1 MVSQVVQTL
10 RQGVWASVTGG
21 WYHDPDQNKFNN
33 SCHLYLW
40 IFLLMLPLSL
50 HLALPPTTMALS
62 IYCTSITV
70 FFILIKLANY
80 RLHLMFDEG
89 EAVVR
94 SSLSDLSKAP
104 EKKSNASDSCLP
116 ASIRKSSTVP
126 DSVAMTMLA
135 RKRTSPVI
143 QVTVK
148 QTETDPG
155 LIGVD
160 CWKSEEGKSV
170 EGDNLYLGLTEIQM
184 GQSESAADER
194 PVEGSMH
201 PSPSPDDLSSPNPDQ
216 ATPLLQAQQRPPSRA
231 EREDAMGTGKMD
243 AEIIEN
249 VALKEEMDIQ
259 RSTGTAR
266 EQERTT
272 EEDSEQ
278 DRTTEKDSEQD
289 RKEECEYKETAD
301 RETADEGLPPSKG
314 SEDESE
320 EESEG
325 QKETPD
331 ANNNSL
337 ETSQDCQDD
346 SIDIPECPAQ
356 IGLIDIGTG
365 VETVEETYC
374 SDEIEVVLVD
384 TSGPGPVSAHLV
396 DSDTVKIIITMSCD
410 AQTAAQLEENVKQ
423 SLLENAQAQK
433 DAGECHIKIPVIT
446 FDSPEKEKQEV
457 EEGEEAVGSE
467 DDLTPKQ
474 QQTAS
479 QSEEFHLCRETTT
492 SESTTLECPDPDQEH
507 LGLQLTDDSTPSQQ
521 LTNDN
526 SSSGIDVHS
535 HHDDTDPLDPN
546 VDSQGFL
553 RLPPALGR
561 YGPGGRTHIR
571 GLSMDSGKDAVL
583 LSDRSHNTNTMT
595 SSKSDLEAKEGQIP
609 NETNFLE
616 FVSLLGSL
624 STRGGGASTQ
634 EDEGPEHKEHM
645 GAAEEGESWH
655 EENLS
660 MTSRQD
666 ETITETNTD
675 NKPERPK
682 PPTSLLTNTLQAIP
696 PTHIPIVSPDS
707 PQTDREKDPDYDSL
721 PSQTSQSESSMLQVI
736 CRPEA
741 TNKEDA
747 YTFHTV
753 HRDRPRKLYAERA
766 LNLPLGA
773 ELITGNMCDL
783 LSTSSNSEC
792 QDGMVGSHT
801 DCPFQRRI
809 IPAHR
814 LRPRRTHP
822 EIFQEEDSLDESSE
836 TSTQEKPTRKIYYK
850 LKLLP
855 GKWINILYDRLTLL
869 ALLDRNQDVLE
880 NLVAVFMAF
889 LVSFLGFLLLNHGC
903 FKDFWVFQFCLVIAS
918 CQYSLLKSVQ
928 PDAASPTH
936 GHNQLVAYSRAAYF
950 CIFCALI
957 WLLEQLLRRKDL
969 PVSTLYGVTIV
980 CHDALG
986 FLRDLLVGFTYCF
999 PITFLVGLFP
1009 QVNTFTIY
1017 LLEQID
1023 MHFFGGTAAT
1033 SLISAVYSILRSLIA
1048 LSLLYGFCFGAL
1060 KEPWD
1065 EQHTPAL
1072 FSGFCGLLVVFSYH
1086 LSRQSSDPT
1095 MILSLVK
1102 SKIMPTLVESEE
1114 EEEEEEE
1121 DIESKDPLPEKLQ
1134 NSMKEILLSDV
1145 VVCSVAYIL
1154 TFAITASTVFLS
1166 LKPFVTIVLYA
1177 LAGTVGFVTH
1187 YLIPQLRK
1195 HHPWLWISHPVLK
1208 TKEYHQFEPR
1218 EDAVLMWFER
1228 LYVGL
1233 LCFEKYV
1240 VFPAIVLSALTNDGF
1255 ALSHRKKL
1263 GIHCDVLLT
1272 TVAGLKLLRS
1282 SFCDPSFQFLT
1293 LLFTLVFFHFDCPH
1307 ASESFLLDFFIMSI
1321 VFHKMRELLLKLHF
1335 ILVYIA
1341 PWQIAWGSAFHAFAQ
1356 PFAVPHSAMLLLQT
1370 LLTTVFYTPLAPFLG
1385 SAIFISSYP
1394 RPIKFWERNYN
1405 TKRIDNSNS
1414 RLVSQVDKETG
1425 CDDSNLNSIF
1435 YEYLTRSLQHSLCG
1449 DLMLGRWGN
1458 YSAGDCFILA
1468 SDYLNALVHLIEI
1481 GNGLVTFQLRGLEF
1495 RGTYCQQREVEA
1507 ITEGVEEDDAC
1518 CCCEPG
1524 HLPHLLSCN
1533 AAFNLR
1539 WLAWEV
1545 TATKYLLEGYSI
1557 SENNAATMLQVYD
1570 LRKLLITYYLKS
1582 IIYYLVH
1589 SPKLSTWLKD
1599 ATVQESLLSYTK
1611 WHHIERDPQ
1620 VFSVKIDEDYVHCL
1634 QGVTRA
1640 SFCNVYLEWIQHCA
1654 GKMETPVDSDEDSPL
1669 VTLSYALSVLG
1680 RRSLG
1685 TASHNMSNS
1694 LESFLYGF
1702 NTLFKGDFRIATKDE
1717 WVFADLD
1724 LLQKVVAPAVRMS
1737 LKLHQDHFTCL
1748 EENEEASILYE
1759 AITNYRS
1766 SLVICHE
1773 SDPAWRKAVLS
1784 SRDTLLTLRHMIDDG
1799 TDEYKIIMLYKRH
1812 LSFKVI
1818 KINKECVRGLWAGQQ
1833 QELVFLRN
1841 RNPERGS
1848 IQNSKQALR
1857 NMVNSSCDQPLGY
1870 PMYVSPLTTSYAG
1883 THRTLRS
1890 IGGGALSFD
1899 AIRSW
1904 LCSKWLR
1911 VRKDNLTSCNSGV
1924 NMEDVDCGAGGS
1936 SSLSNNRPSSVT
1948 SNSLSLYQHRA
1959 RTTHSRRHHNTARRE
1974 YRSRSVQPQSQRPP
1988 VSSQSGPILES
1999 GSNHGLVQRL
2009 SNSQL
2014 SFNTS
2019 IASIFSQVP
2028 RLSGAGG
2035 ISSQLQAAQHQQRS
2049 SQVSSSSSTLS
2060 LLFGKRSFSSGLV
2073 ISGLSAAEGGN
2084 TTDTQSSSS
2093 VNIAMGPSHRS
2104 SSRATQWTSEPYES
2118 IDATYSNAAIPVKDS
2133 VQLGDR
2139 SCSQGLDETQE
2150 DSASVSKA
2158 PEVTDQKTV

>member
-1 MVSQVVQTL
+1 MGSQVVQTL

-94 SSLSDLSKAP
+94 SSVSDLGKAP

-126 DSVAMTMLA
+126 DGVAMTMLA
-135 RKRTSPVI
+135 LKRTSPVI

-160 CWKSEEGKSV
+160 CLKSDEERKTV
-170 EGDNLYLGLTEIQM
+170 EGPG
-184 GQSESAADER
+184 ESAADER
-194 PVEGSMH
+194 PVEGGLH

-216 ATPLLQAQQRPPSRA
+216 AAPLLQAQQRTPSRA
-231 EREDAMGTGKMD
+231 ERVEKRPGSATGTGKRD
-243 AEIIEN
+243 AEMIET
-249 VALKEEMDIQ
+249 VPVKDGVDIP
-259 RSTGTAR
+259 SSMTDR
-266 EQERTT
+266 EQP
-272 EEDSEQ
+272 EQ
-278 DRTTEKDSEQD
+278 ETTTEKEPDSIED
-289 RKEECEYKETAD
+289 CEDKDSAD
-301 RETADEGLPPSKG
+301 RETADEGLPPSTG

-320 EESEG
+320 G
-325 QKETPD
+325 QKEPPET
-331 ANNNSL
+331 ANNSL
-337 ETSQDCQDD
+337 GTQDHQIDFIDTPD
-346 SIDIPECPAQ
+346 SPAQ
-356 IGLIDIGTG
+356 A
-365 VETVEETYC
+365 EPVEETYC

-384 TSGPGPVSAHLV
+384 SSGSGPSSAHLD

-410 AQTAAQLEENVKQ
+410 PQTAAQLEERVKQ
-423 SLLENAQAQK
+423 SLLENAQAQM

-446 FDSPEKEKQEV
+446 FDSPEKEKQE
-457 EEGEEAVGSE
+457 GKAREADSE
-467 DDLTPKQ
+467 DEPTPKQ

-479 QSEEFHLCRETTT
+479 QSEEFHLCRETNT

-507 LGLQLTDDSTPSQQ
+507 LGVQITDDSTQSPQ

-535 HHDDTDPLDPN
+535 HHDDTDPLDPH
-546 VDSQGFL
+546 VDSHGFL
-553 RLPPALGR
+553 RLPAALGR
-561 YGPGGRTHIR
+561 YGLGGRTHIR

-583 LSDRSHNTNTMT
+583 LSDRSHITTMMT

-609 NETNFLE
+609 NESNFLE

-634 EDEGPEHKEHM
+634 EDERPGRKEEA
-645 GAAEEGESWH
+645 GAAEE
-655 EENLS
+655 ENLS
-660 MTSRQD
+660 VTSRQD

-682 PPTSLLTNTLQAIP
+682 PPTSLPTDSLKAVP
-696 PTHIPIVSPDS
+696 PTQIPIVSPDS

-792 QDGMVGSHT
+792 QDGLVGGHA

-850 LKLLP
+850 LKLFP
-855 GKWINILYDRLTLL
+855 GKVINLLYDRLTLL
-869 ALLDRNQDVLE
+869 ALLDRNQEVVE

-889 LVSFLGFLLLNHGC
+889 LVSFLGFVLLNHGC

-957 WLLEQLLRRKDL
+957 WMLEHLLRRKDL

-1009 QVNTFTIY
+1009 QINTFTIY

-1033 SLISAVYSILRSLIA
+1033 SLISAVYGILRSLIA

-1086 LSRQSSDPT
+1086 LSRQSSDPSVL
-1095 MILSLVK
+1095 ISLVK
-1102 SKIMPTLVESEE
+1102 SKIMPALVEN
-1114 EEEEEEE
+1114 EEEEEE
-1121 DIESKDPLPEKLQ
+1121 DADSKDPLPEKLQ

-1187 YLIPQLRK
+1187 YMIPQLRK

-1240 VFPAIVLSALTNDGF
+1240 VYPAIVLSALTNDGF

-1263 GIHCDVLLT
+1263 GIHGDVLLT

-1307 ASESFLLDFFIMSI
+1307 FSESFLLDFFIMSI

-1370 LLTTVFYTPLAPFLG
+1370 LLTTIFYTPLAPFLG

-1524 HLPHLLSCN
+1524 HLPHMLSCN

-1545 TATKYLLEGYSI
+1545 MATKYLLEGYSI

-1582 IIYYLVH
+1582 IIYYLIH

-1599 ATVQESLLSYTK
+1599 ATVQDALQSYTK

-1654 GKMETPVDSDEDSPL
+1654 GKMETTVDSDEDSAL

-1748 EENEEASILYE
+1748 EETEEASVLYE

-1784 SRDTLLTLRHMIDDG
+1784 SRDTLLTMRHMIDDG

-1890 IGGGALSFD
+1890 IGGGALSLD

-1924 NMEDVDCGAGGS
+1924 NMEDVDCGTGGS
-1936 SSLSNNRPSSVT
+1936 SSLSQNRPSSVT

-1959 RTTHSRRHHNTARRE
+1959 RTTHSRRHHNAARRE

-1988 VSSQSGPILES
+1988 VSSQSGPILDS
-1999 GSNHGLVQRL
+1999 GSTHGLVQRL

-2073 ISGLSAAEGGN
+2073 ISGLSAADGGN

-2118 IDATYSNAAIPVKDS
+2118 IDASNSNAAITLKDG
-2133 VQLGDR
+2133 VQSGDR
-2139 SCSQGLDETQE
+2139 GCSQGLDETQE
-2150 DSASVSKA
+2150 DSASVSTA
-2158 PEVTDQKTV
+2158 PEATEQKTV

>member
-1 MVSQVVQTL
+1 MGSQVVQTL
-10 RQGVWASVTGG
+10 RQGVWASLTGG

-62 IYCTSITV
+62 IYCSSITV
-70 FFILIKLANY
+70 FFVLIKLANY
-80 RLHLMFDEG
+80 RLHLMFNEG

-94 SSLSDLSKAP
+94 SSLSDLSKAQ
-104 EKKSNASDSCLP
+104 EKKSNASDSCL
-116 ASIRKSSTVP
+116 KSSTVP
-126 DSVAMTMLA
+126 DSVAMTTLA
-135 RKRTSPVI
+135 RKRPSSVI

-155 LIGVD
+155 LIG
-160 CWKSEEGKSV
+160 S
-170 EGDNLYLGLTEIQM
+170 
-184 GQSESAADER
+184 
-194 PVEGSMH
+194 
-201 PSPSPDDLSSPNPDQ
+201 
-216 ATPLLQAQQRPPSRA
+216 
-231 EREDAMGTGKMD
+231 
-243 AEIIEN
+243 
-249 VALKEEMDIQ
+249 
-259 RSTGTAR
+259 
-266 EQERTT
+266 
-272 EEDSEQ
+272 
-278 DRTTEKDSEQD
+278 
-289 RKEECEYKETAD
+289 
-301 RETADEGLPPSKG
+301 
-314 SEDESE
+314 
-320 EESEG
+320 
-325 QKETPD
+325 
-331 ANNNSL
+331 
-337 ETSQDCQDD
+337 
-346 SIDIPECPAQ
+346 
-356 IGLIDIGTG
+356 
-365 VETVEETYC
+365 
-374 SDEIEVVLVD
+374 
-384 TSGPGPVSAHLV
+384 
-396 DSDTVKIIITMSCD
+396 
-410 AQTAAQLEENVKQ
+410 
-423 SLLENAQAQK
+423 
-433 DAGECHIKIPVIT
+433 HIKIPVIT
-446 FDSPEKEKQEV
+446 FDSPEEEKQDS
-457 EEGEEAVGSE
+457 EEGEEVICSE
-467 DDLTPKQ
+467 DDPTPKQ
-474 QQTAS
+474 HMTTS
-479 QSEEFHLCRETTT
+479 QSEEFHLCRETTS
-492 SESTTLECPDPDQEH
+492 SE
-507 LGLQLTDDSTPSQQ
+507 
-521 LTNDN
+521 
-526 SSSGIDVHS
+526 
-535 HHDDTDPLDPN
+535 
-546 VDSQGFL
+546 
-553 RLPPALGR
+553 
-561 YGPGGRTHIR
+561 
-571 GLSMDSGKDAVL
+571 
-583 LSDRSHNTNTMT
+583 
-595 SSKSDLEAKEGQIP
+595 
-609 NETNFLE
+609 
-616 FVSLLGSL
+616 
-624 STRGGGASTQ
+624 
-634 EDEGPEHKEHM
+634 
-645 GAAEEGESWH
+645 
-655 EENLS
+655 
-660 MTSRQD
+660 
-666 ETITETNTD
+666 
-675 NKPERPK
+675 PERPK
-682 PPTSLLTNTLQAIP
+682 PPTSLPTNTLQAIT
-696 PTHIPIVSPDS
+696 PTQIPIVSPD

-741 TNKEDA
+741 TNKEEA

-753 HRDRPRKLYAERA
+753 HGDRPRKLYAERA

-773 ELITGNMCDL
+773 ELITGNMDL

-792 QDGMVGSHT
+792 QDGLVGGHS

-822 EIFQEEDSLDESSE
+822 EIFQQEEDSLDDSSE
-836 TSTQEKPTRKIYYK
+836 TSTQEKPARKIYYK
-850 LKLLP
+850 LKLFP

-869 ALLDRNQDVLE
+869 ALLDNQDVLE

-889 LVSFLGFLLLNHGC
+889 LVSFLGFVLLNHGC
-903 FKDFWVFQFCLVIAS
+903 FKDFWIFQFCLVIAS
-918 CQYSLLKSVQ
+918 CHYSLLKSVQ

-957 WLLEQLLRRKDL
+957 WVLEQLLRRKDL
-969 PVSTLYGVTIV
+969 PVSSLYGVTIV
-980 CHDALG
+980 CYDVLR
-986 FLRDLLVGFTYCF
+986 FLRDLLVFTYCF

-1009 QVNTFTIY
+1009 QINTFTIY

-1023 MHFFGGTAAT
+1023 MHFFGGTAT
-1033 SLISAVYSILRSLIA
+1033 SLISAVYSILRSLVA

-1072 FSGFCGLLVVFSYH
+1072 FSGFCGLLVVLSYH
-1086 LSRQSSDPT
+1086 LSRQSSDPSV
-1095 MILSLVK
+1095 LSLIK
-1102 SKIMPTLVESEE
+1102 SKIMPALVESD
-1114 EEEEEEE
+1114 EEEE
-1121 DIESKDPLPEKLQ
+1121 DDTNIKDPLPEKLQ
-1134 NSMKEILLSDV
+1134 NSMKEILLSDII
-1145 VVCSVAYIL
+1145 VCSVAYIL

-1208 TKEYHQFEPR
+1208 TKEYYQFEPR
-1218 EDAVLMWFER
+1218 DAVLMWFER

-1240 VFPAIVLSALTNDGF
+1240 VYPAIVLSALTNDGF

-1263 GIHCDVLLT
+1263 GICDVLLT

-1282 SFCDPSFQFLT
+1282 SFCNPSFQFLT
-1293 LLFTLVFFHFDCPH
+1293 LLFTLVFFHFDCPR

-1356 PFAVPHSAMLLLQT
+1356 PFAVPSAMLLLQT

-1394 RPIKFWERNYN
+1394 RPIKFWERNY

-1414 RLVSQVDKETG
+1414 RLVSQVDKET
-1425 CDDSNLNSIF
+1425 CDDNNLNSIF

-1495 RGTYCQQREVEA
+1495 RTYCQQREVEA

-1524 HLPHLLSCN
+1524 HLPHMLSCN

-1545 TATKYLLEGYSI
+1545 MATKYLLEGYSI

-1599 ATVQESLLSYTK
+1599 ATIQEALQYYTK

-1685 TASHNMSNS
+1685 TASHNMSN

-1717 WVFADLD
+1717 WVFTDLD

-1748 EENEEASILYE
+1748 EETEEASILYE

-1766 SLVICHE
+1766 NLVICHE

-1833 QELVFLRN
+1833 QELIFLRN

-1870 PMYVSPLTTSYAG
+1870 P
-1883 THRTLRS
+1883 
-1890 IGGGALSFD
+1890 
-1899 AIRSW
+1899 
-1904 LCSKWLR
+1904 
-1911 VRKDNLTSCNSGV
+1911 VRKDNLTSCNSGM

-1936 SSLSNNRPSSVT
+1936 SSLSHNRPSSVT
-1948 SNSLSLYQHRA
+1948 SNSLSQHRA
-1959 RTTHSRRHHNTARRE
+1959 RTAHSHRH
-1974 YRSRSVQPQSQRPP
+1974 RS
-1988 VSSQSGPILES
+1988 LWC
-1999 GSNHGLVQRL
+1999 
-2009 SNSQL
+2009 
-2014 SFNTS
+2014 
-2019 IASIFSQVP
+2019 
-2028 RLSGAGG
+2028 
-2035 ISSQLQAAQHQQRS
+2035 
-2049 SQVSSSSSTLS
+2049 QVSSSSSTLS

-2093 VNIAMGPSHRS
+2093 VNIAIGPSHRS

-2118 IDATYSNAAIPVKDS
+2118 IDASNSNAAVTVKDDT
-2133 VQLGDR
+2133 QLSEQG
-2139 SCSQGLDETQE
+2139 CSQGLDKTQE
-2150 DSASVSKA
+2150 DSASASTV
-2158 PEVTDQKTV
+2158 PDPTDQKTV

>member
-1 MVSQVVQTL
+1 MGSQVVQTL

-70 FFILIKLANY
+70 FFIFIKLANY

-94 SSLSDLSKAP
+94 SSVSDLSKAP

-116 ASIRKSSTVP
+116 AGIRKSSTVP
-126 DSVAMTMLA
+126 GGVAMTMLPL
-135 RKRTSPVI
+135 KRTSPVI

-160 CWKSEEGKSV
+160 CLKSDEEGKTA
-170 EGDNLYLGLTEIQM
+170 EGQG
-184 GQSESAADER
+184 ESAAGER
-194 PVEGSMH
+194 SAEGGLH

-216 ATPLLQAQQRPPSRA
+216 AAPLLQAQQRTPSRTDK
-231 EREDAMGTGKMD
+231 EEKRPGSVSGTGKVD
-243 AEIIEN
+243 ADVIET
-249 VALKEEMDIQ
+249 VAVKDGGDTQGSLEGREP
-259 RSTGTAR
+259 S
-266 EQERTT
+266 EQERTAQK
-272 EEDSEQ
+272 EPDGAEDR
-278 DRTTEKDSEQD
+278 DGKDSAGG
-289 RKEECEYKETAD
+289 ET
-301 RETADEGLPPSKG
+301 TDEGLPPSKG
-314 SEDESE
+314 SEDSSE

-325 QKETPD
+325 RKEPPD
-331 ANNNSL
+331 ANNNNSL
-337 ETSQDCQDD
+337 GPPQDRQIEFIDTPD
-346 SIDIPECPAQ
+346 SPTQAGPA
-356 IGLIDIGTG
+356 
-365 VETVEETYC
+365 EETYC

-384 TSGPGPVSAHLV
+384 SSGSGPASAHLD
-396 DSDTVKIIITMSCD
+396 DSDAVKIIITMSCD
-410 AQTAAQLEENVKQ
+410 PQTAAQLEESVKQ
-423 SLLENAQAQK
+423 SLLQNAQAQK
-433 DAGECHIKIPVIT
+433 AAGECHIKIPVIT
-446 FDSPEKEKQEV
+446 FDSPEKEKQEAK
-457 EEGEEAVGSE
+457 ESEEAADSE
-467 DDLTPKQ
+467 DDPAPKGRQ
-474 QQTAS
+474 AAS
-479 QSEEFHLCRETTT
+479 QSDAFHLCRETTGPEPT
-492 SESTTLECPDPDQEH
+492 APEAPDPERGRPGVQRA
-507 LGLQLTDDSTPSQQ
+507 DDSTQSPQ
-521 LTNDN
+521 LTHDN

-535 HHDDTDPLDPN
+535 QRDDTDPLDAN

-561 YGPGGRTHIR
+561 HGPGGRTHIR
-571 GLSMDSGKDAVL
+571 GLSVDSGKDAVL
-583 LSDRSHNTNTMT
+583 LSDRSHVTTMT

-609 NETNFLE
+609 NESNFLE

-624 STRGGGASTQ
+624 STRGGGGGAGKP
-634 EDEGPEHKEHM
+634 EDERPERKEDV
-645 GAAEEGESWH
+645 AD

-660 MTSRQD
+660 VTCGQD
-666 ETITETNTD
+666 DTITESNAD
-675 NKPERPK
+675 DKPERPT
-682 PPTSLLTNTLQAIP
+682 PPTSLPTDP
-696 PTHIPIVSPDS
+696 PTASPPTQIPIVSPDS

-792 QDGMVGSHT
+792 QDALVGGHA

-850 LKLLP
+850 LKLFP
-855 GKWINILYDRLTLL
+855 GKVVDLLYDRLTLL

-889 LVSFLGFLLLNHGC
+889 LVSFLGFVLLNHGC

-957 WLLEQLLRRKDL
+957 WMLEQLLRRKDL

-980 CHDALG
+980 CHDALR

-1009 QVNTFTIY
+1009 QINTFTIY

-1023 MHFFGGTAAT
+1023 MHLFGGTAAT
-1033 SLISAVYSILRSLIA
+1033 SLTSAVYGILRSLIA

-1086 LSRQSSDPT
+1086 LSRQSSDPSV
-1095 MILSLVK
+1095 LLALVK
-1102 SKIMPTLVESEE
+1102 SKIMPPLVESEE
-1114 EEEEEEE
+1114 EEAE
-1121 DIESKDPLPEKLQ
+1121 DAESKDPLPEKLQ
-1134 NSMKEILLSDV
+1134 NSMKEVLLSDV

-1240 VFPAIVLSALTNDGF
+1240 VYPAIVLSALTNDGF

-1293 LLFTLVFFHFDCPH
+1293 LLFTLVFFHFDCPR
-1307 ASESFLLDFFIMSI
+1307 ASESFLLDFFLMSI

-1370 LLTTVFYTPLAPFLG
+1370 LLTTIFYTPLAPFLG

-1394 RPIKFWERNYN
+1394 RPIRFWERNYN

-1449 DLMLGRWGN
+1449 DLTLGRWGN

-1468 SDYLNALVHLIEI
+1468 SDYLNALVHLVEI

-1524 HLPHLLSCN
+1524 HLPHMLSCN

-1545 TATKYLLEGYSI
+1545 MATKYLLEGYSI

-1582 IIYYLVH
+1582 IIYYLIH

-1599 ATVQESLLSYTK
+1599 AGVQEALQSYTK

-1654 GKMETPVDSDEDSPL
+1654 GKMETAVDSDEDSPL

-1748 EENEEASILYE
+1748 EETEEASILYE

-1784 SRDTLLTLRHMIDDG
+1784 SRDTLLTMRHMIDDG

-1890 IGGGALSFD
+1890 IGGGALSLD

-1936 SSLSNNRPSSVT
+1936 SSLSQNRPSSVT

-1959 RTTHSRRHHNTARRE
+1959 RTTHSHRHHSTARRE

-1988 VSSQSGPILES
+1988 VSSQSGPILDS

-2118 IDATYSNAAIPVKDS
+2118 IDVSYSNAAVTLKDGAQS
-2133 VQLGDR
+2133 GDR
-2139 SCSQGLDETQE
+2139 GCGLGLDETQE
-2150 DSASVSKA
+2150 DSASVSTA
-2158 PEVTDQKTV
+2158 PEATHQKTV

>member
-1 MVSQVVQTL
+1 
-10 RQGVWASVTGG
+10 
-21 WYHDPDQNKFNN
+21 
-33 SCHLYLW
+33 
-40 IFLLMLPLSL
+40 
-50 HLALPPTTMALS
+50 MALS
-62 IYCTSITV
+62 IYCTSITI
-70 FFILIKLANY
+70 FFILIKVANY

-94 SSLSDLSKAP
+94 SSLSDLSKAQDR
-104 EKKSNASDSCLP
+104 KSNASDSCLP
-116 ASIRKSSTVP
+116 ANIRKSSTVP

-135 RKRTSPVI
+135 RKRPSPVI

-148 QTETDPG
+148 QTETNPG
-155 LIGVD
+155 LIGVVRLF
-160 CWKSEEGKSV
+160 KV
-170 EGDNLYLGLTEIQM
+170 RR
-184 GQSESAADER
+184 GQGESAVEEK
-194 PVEGSMH
+194 PVEGGLH
-201 PSPSPDDLSSPNPDQ
+201 PSPEPSPDDLSSPNPDQ
-216 ATPLLQAQQRPPSRA
+216 AAPLLQAQQRPPSRA
-231 EREDAMGTGKMD
+231 EREEMRPGSAGGKMD
-243 AEIIEN
+243 AEIIETGA
-249 VALKEEMDIQ
+249 VKEGADVQ
-259 RSTGTAR
+259 SSLTGTDR
-266 EQERTT
+266 EQSEQERTA
-272 EEDSEQ
+272 
-278 DRTTEKDSEQD
+278 EKDSEQD
-289 RKEECEYKETAD
+289 RVQEKDCEDKETAD

-325 QKETPD
+325 KKEPSD

-337 ETSQDCQDD
+337 ETPNDHQDEL
-346 SIDIPECPAQ
+346 IDIPEAPAQ
-356 IGLIDIGTG
+356 A
-365 VETVEETYC
+365 EPPEETYC

-384 TSGPGPVSAHLV
+384 NSVPGPATVRLD

-410 AQTAAQLEENVKQ
+410 PQTAAQLEESVKQ
-423 SLLENAQAQK
+423 SILENAQAQK
-433 DAGECHIKIPVIT
+433 EAGECHIKIPVIT
-446 FDSPEKEKQEV
+446 FDSPEEEKQEA
-457 EEGEEAVGSE
+457 EEGEEAACSE
-467 DDLTPKQ
+467 EDPTLKQ
-474 QQTAS
+474 QTTTT
-479 QSEEFHLCRETTT
+479 EEFHLCKETTS

-507 LGLQLTDDSTPSQQ
+507 LGPQMTSDSTPSPQ

-535 HHDDTDPLDPN
+535 HPDDTDPLDLN

-583 LSDRSHNTNTMT
+583 LSDRSHNTSTMT

-609 NETNFLE
+609 NESNFLE

-634 EDEGPEHKEHM
+634 EEEGPEQKQEA
-645 GAAEEGESWH
+645 GTAEEGDSQQ

-660 MTSRQD
+660 VASRPD
-666 ETITETNTD
+666 DTASETKTES
-675 NKPERPK
+675 KPERPK
-682 PPTSLLTNTLQAIP
+682 PPTSLPTDTLQAIP

-741 TNKEDA
+741 TNKEEA

-792 QDGMVGSHT
+792 QDGLAGGHA

-836 TSTQEKPTRKIYYK
+836 TSTQEKPTKKIYYK
-850 LKLLP
+850 LELFP

-889 LVSFLGFLLLNHGC
+889 LVSFLGFVLLNHGC

-950 CIFCALI
+950 CIFCTLI

-980 CHDALG
+980 CHDALR

-1009 QVNTFTIY
+1009 QINTFTIY

-1072 FSGFCGLLVVFSYH
+1072 FSGFCGLLVIFSYH
-1086 LSRQSSDPT
+1086 LSRQSSDPSV
-1095 MILSLVK
+1095 LVSLIK
-1102 SKIMPTLVESEE
+1102 SKIMPTLGESEE
-1114 EEEEEEE
+1114 EEEEAP
-1121 DIESKDPLPEKLQ
+1121 DIKDPLPEKLQ

-1195 HHPWLWISHPVLK
+1195 HHPWLWISHPFSRQRSTTSLNPEVYCHCTTSSF
-1208 TKEYHQFEPR
+1208 TKIQIPTSHR
-1218 EDAVLMWFER
+1218 KDAVLMWFER

-1240 VFPAIVLSALTNDGF
+1240 VYPAIVLSALTNDGF

-1321 VFHKMRELLLKLHF
+1321 IFHK
-1335 ILVYIA
+1335 
-1341 PWQIAWGSAFHAFAQ
+1341 
-1356 PFAVPHSAMLLLQT
+1356 
-1370 LLTTVFYTPLAPFLG
+1370 
-1385 SAIFISSYP
+1385 
-1394 RPIKFWERNYN
+1394 
-1405 TKRIDNSNS
+1405 
-1414 RLVSQVDKETG
+1414 
-1425 CDDSNLNSIF
+1425 
-1435 YEYLTRSLQHSLCG
+1435 
-1449 DLMLGRWGN
+1449 
-1458 YSAGDCFILA
+1458 
-1468 SDYLNALVHLIEI
+1468 
-1481 GNGLVTFQLRGLEF
+1481 
-1495 RGTYCQQREVEA
+1495 
-1507 ITEGVEEDDAC
+1507 
-1518 CCCEPG
+1518 
-1524 HLPHLLSCN
+1524 
-1533 AAFNLR
+1533 
-1539 WLAWEV
+1539 
-1545 TATKYLLEGYSI
+1545 
-1557 SENNAATMLQVYD
+1557 
-1570 LRKLLITYYLKS
+1570 
-1582 IIYYLVH
+1582 
-1589 SPKLSTWLKD
+1589 
-1599 ATVQESLLSYTK
+1599 
-1611 WHHIERDPQ
+1611 
-1620 VFSVKIDEDYVHCL
+1620 
-1634 QGVTRA
+1634 
-1640 SFCNVYLEWIQHCA
+1640 
-1654 GKMETPVDSDEDSPL
+1654 
-1669 VTLSYALSVLG
+1669 
-1680 RRSLG
+1680 
-1685 TASHNMSNS
+1685 
-1694 LESFLYGF
+1694 
-1702 NTLFKGDFRIATKDE
+1702 
-1717 WVFADLD
+1717 
-1724 LLQKVVAPAVRMS
+1724 
-1737 LKLHQDHFTCL
+1737 
-1748 EENEEASILYE
+1748 
-1759 AITNYRS
+1759 
-1766 SLVICHE
+1766 
-1773 SDPAWRKAVLS
+1773 
-1784 SRDTLLTLRHMIDDG
+1784 
-1799 TDEYKIIMLYKRH
+1799 
-1812 LSFKVI
+1812 
-1818 KINKECVRGLWAGQQ
+1818 VRG
-1833 QELVFLRN
+1833 R
-1841 RNPERGS
+1841 
-1848 IQNSKQALR
+1848 
-1857 NMVNSSCDQPLGY
+1857 
-1870 PMYVSPLTTSYAG
+1870 
-1883 THRTLRS
+1883 
-1890 IGGGALSFD
+1890 
-1899 AIRSW
+1899 
-1904 LCSKWLR
+1904 
-1911 VRKDNLTSCNSGV
+1911 
-1924 NMEDVDCGAGGS
+1924 
-1936 SSLSNNRPSSVT
+1936 
-1948 SNSLSLYQHRA
+1948 
-1959 RTTHSRRHHNTARRE
+1959 HS
-1974 YRSRSVQPQSQRPP
+1974 
-1988 VSSQSGPILES
+1988 
-1999 GSNHGLVQRL
+1999 
-2009 SNSQL
+2009 
-2014 SFNTS
+2014 
-2019 IASIFSQVP
+2019 
-2028 RLSGAGG
+2028 
-2035 ISSQLQAAQHQQRS
+2035 
-2049 SQVSSSSSTLS
+2049 
-2060 LLFGKRSFSSGLV
+2060 
-2073 ISGLSAAEGGN
+2073 
-2084 TTDTQSSSS
+2084 
-2093 VNIAMGPSHRS
+2093 
-2104 SSRATQWTSEPYES
+2104 
-2118 IDATYSNAAIPVKDS
+2118 
-2133 VQLGDR
+2133 
-2139 SCSQGLDETQE
+2139 
-2150 DSASVSKA
+2150 
-2158 PEVTDQKTV
+2158 

>member
-1 MVSQVVQTL
+1 MGSQVVQTL
-10 RQGVWASVTGG
+10 RQGVWASLTGG

-62 IYCTSITV
+62 IYCSSITV
-70 FFILIKLANY
+70 FFILIKLANH
-80 RLHLMFDEG
+80 RLHVMFDEG

-94 SSLSDLSKAP
+94 SSLSDVSKAQ
-104 EKKSNASDSCLP
+104 ENKSNASDSCIP
-116 ASIRKSSTVP
+116 ATFRQHQQQALVVNYCNKSF
-126 DSVAMTMLA
+126 
-135 RKRTSPVI
+135 
-143 QVTVK
+143 
-148 QTETDPG
+148 
-155 LIGVD
+155 LI
-160 CWKSEEGKSV
+160 
-170 EGDNLYLGLTEIQM
+170 L
-184 GQSESAADER
+184 
-194 PVEGSMH
+194 
-201 PSPSPDDLSSPNPDQ
+201 LSQ
-216 ATPLLQAQQRPPSRA
+216 AEL
-231 EREDAMGTGKMD
+231 
-243 AEIIEN
+243 
-249 VALKEEMDIQ
+249 
-259 RSTGTAR
+259 
-266 EQERTT
+266 
-272 EEDSEQ
+272 
-278 DRTTEKDSEQD
+278 
-289 RKEECEYKETAD
+289 
-301 RETADEGLPPSKG
+301 
-314 SEDESE
+314 
-320 EESEG
+320 
-325 QKETPD
+325 
-331 ANNNSL
+331 
-337 ETSQDCQDD
+337 
-346 SIDIPECPAQ
+346 
-356 IGLIDIGTG
+356 
-365 VETVEETYC
+365 VEETYC

-384 TSGPGPVSAHLV
+384 TSSPGLSTHV
-396 DSDTVKIIITMSCD
+396 DNSDT
-410 AQTAAQLEENVKQ
+410 
-423 SLLENAQAQK
+423 
-433 DAGECHIKIPVIT
+433 
-446 FDSPEKEKQEV
+446 
-457 EEGEEAVGSE
+457 
-467 DDLTPKQ
+467 Q
-474 QQTAS
+474 QILN
-479 QSEEFHLCRETTT
+479 QSEV
-492 SESTTLECPDPDQEH
+492 STTLEGPDPQQENPVTADRTASS
-507 LGLQLTDDSTPSQQ
+507 LV
-521 LTNDN
+521 TNEN
-526 SSSGIDVHS
+526 SSTSGIDVHS
-535 HHDDTDPLDPN
+535 NPDDTEPLDAN
-546 VDSQGFL
+546 VDSQGLL
-553 RLPPALGR
+553 RLPNTVGR
-561 YGPGGRTHIR
+561 CGPGGRIHAR

-583 LSDRSHNTNTMT
+583 LSDRSNHTTTMT

-609 NETNFLE
+609 NESNFLE
-616 FVSLLGSL
+616 FVSLLGFL
-624 STRGGGASTQ
+624 STRGGRTSTQ
-634 EDEGPEHKEHM
+634 E
-645 GAAEEGESWH
+645 EEEPVRLIDFG
-655 EENLS
+655 
-660 MTSRQD
+660 
-666 ETITETNTD
+666 
-675 NKPERPK
+675 
-682 PPTSLLTNTLQAIP
+682 SLCLC
-696 PTHIPIVSPDS
+696 S

-741 TNKEDA
+741 TNKEEA

-753 HRDRPRKLYAERA
+753 HRLDIPQKNPAAPKRLNPLHEALPFSKHIIGFLVFFIFMQLFVTTKLSASNPNSGI
-766 LNLPLGA
+766 NLF
-773 ELITGNMCDL
+773 
-783 LSTSSNSEC
+783 S
-792 QDGMVGSHT
+792 V
-801 DCPFQRRI
+801 R
-809 IPAHR
+809 
-814 LRPRRTHP
+814 
-822 EIFQEEDSLDESSE
+822 QEEDSLDESSE
-836 TSTQEKPTRKIYYK
+836 TSTQEKPSRKIYYK
-850 LKLLP
+850 LRLFP

-869 ALLDRNQDVLE
+869 ALLDRNQDFLE
-880 NLVAVFMAF
+880 NLVAIFMAF
-889 LVSFLGFLLLNHGC
+889 LVSFLGFVLLNHGC
-903 FKDFWVFQFCLVIAS
+903 FKDFWVFQFCLVMAS

-950 CIFCALI
+950 CIICSLI
-957 WLLEQLLRRKDL
+957 WLLEQLLRKKDL
-969 PVSTLYGVTIV
+969 PVSSLYGVTFV
-980 CHDALG
+980 CYDILH
-986 FLRDLLVGFTYCF
+986 FLRDLLVGFTFCF
-999 PITFLVGLFP
+999 PLTFL
-1009 QVNTFTIY
+1009 
-1017 LLEQID
+1017 
-1023 MHFFGGTAAT
+1023 
-1033 SLISAVYSILRSLIA
+1033 
-1048 LSLLYGFCFGAL
+1048 
-1060 KEPWD
+1060 EPWD

-1072 FSGFCGLLVVFSYH
+1072 FSGFCGLLVVLSYH

-1095 MILSLVK
+1095 VLLSLIK
-1102 SKIMPTLVESEE
+1102 SKMMPALVEGEE
-1114 EEEEEEE
+1114 EGE
-1121 DIESKDPLPEKLQ
+1121 DDA
-1134 NSMKEILLSDV
+1134 KEILLSDV
-1145 VVCSVAYIL
+1145 VMCSVAYIL

-1208 TKEYHQFEPR
+1208 TKEYDQFEPR
-1218 EDAVLMWFER
+1218 EDAELMWFER

-1233 LCFEKYV
+1233 LCFEKYLV
-1240 VFPAIVLSALTNDGF
+1240 YPAIVLSALTNDSF

-1293 LLFTLVFFHFDCPH
+1293 LLFTLVFFHFDCPRS
-1307 ASESFLLDFFIMSI
+1307 SESFLLDFFIMSI

-1425 CDDSNLNSIF
+1425 CDDNNLNSIF

-1458 YSAGDCFILA
+1458 YSSGDCFILA

-1507 ITEGVEEDDAC
+1507 ITEGVEEDDGC

-1524 HLPHLLSCN
+1524 HLPHMLSCN

-1545 TATKYLLEGYSI
+1545 MTTKYLLEGYSI

-1589 SPKLSTWLKD
+1589 SPKLTTWLQD
-1599 ATVQESLLSYTK
+1599 AIFQEALQSYTK

-1640 SFCNVYLEWIQHCA
+1640 SFCNVYLEWIQYCA
-1654 GKMETPVDSDEDSPL
+1654 GKMETQPVDSDEDSPL

-1748 EENEEASILYE
+1748 EETEEASILYE

-1870 PMYVSPLTTSYAG
+1870 PMYVSPLTTSYSG

-1890 IGGGALSFD
+1890 ISGGALSLD

-1924 NMEDVDCGAGGS
+1924 NMEDVDCAAGGS

-1948 SNSLSLYQHRA
+1948 SNSLSMYQQRA
-1959 RTTHSRRHHNTARRE
+1959 RTSHSHRRRRE

-1988 VSSQSGPILES
+1988 VTSQSGPILES
-1999 GSNHGLVQRL
+1999 GSANGLVQRL

-2019 IASIFSQVP
+2019 IASIFSQV
-2028 RLSGAGG
+2028 LSKFMLANKHN
-2035 ISSQLQAAQHQQRS
+2035 SSLF
-2049 SQVSSSSSTLS
+2049 VSSSSSTFS

-2104 SSRATQWTSEPYES
+2104 SSRATQVRHKSTSIY
-2118 IDATYSNAAIPVKDS
+2118 
-2133 VQLGDR
+2133 GDR
-2139 SCSQGLDETQE
+2139 KIWFWSNMCKTTQE
-2150 DSASVSKA
+2150 DPSSATTA
-2158 PEVTDQKTV
+2158 PEPTDQKTV

>member
-1 MVSQVVQTL
+1 MGSHVVQTL
-10 RQGVWASVTGG
+10 RQGVWASLTGG

-70 FFILIKLANY
+70 FFILIKLANH

-94 SSLSDLSKAP
+94 SSLSDLSKAQ
-104 EKKSNASDSCLP
+104 EKKSNASDSCQP
-116 ASIRKSSTVP
+116 ASISKTHHSRKLSS
-126 DSVAMTMLA
+126 DKH
-135 RKRTSPVI
+135 RKAVQLSCQQAQLTASIKNNSGALHQMATCLNYLR
-143 QVTVK
+143 
-148 QTETDPG
+148 G
-155 LIGVD
+155 LIRNRPQVRSGVTS
-160 CWKSEEGKSV
+160 KIILI
-170 EGDNLYLGLTEIQM
+170 N
-184 GQSESAADER
+184 
-194 PVEGSMH
+194 
-201 PSPSPDDLSSPNPDQ
+201 PNPDQ
-216 ATPLLQAQQRPPSRA
+216 DAPLLQAQQRSPSRSAREEA
-231 EREDAMGTGKMD
+231 ELAENGAAAEDGGDVQRSSMGSRSGEETTPERNLKQDRREQREDDEA
-243 AEIIEN
+243 
-249 VALKEEMDIQ
+249 V
-259 RSTGTAR
+259 
-266 EQERTT
+266 
-272 EEDSEQ
+272 
-278 DRTTEKDSEQD
+278 
-289 RKEECEYKETAD
+289 D
-301 RETADEGLPPSKG
+301 REEDEGLPPSKG

-320 EESEG
+320 EGSEG
-325 QKETPD
+325 LKENSD

-337 ETSQDCQDD
+337 GTPKDD
-346 SIDIPECPAQ
+346 QGESIDIAESPPQAE
-356 IGLIDIGTG
+356 L
-365 VETVEETYC
+365 EEEEAYC

-384 TSGPGPVSAHLV
+384 NSSPGPGSAHLD

-410 AQTAAQLEENVKQ
+410 PQMAAQLEESVKQ
-423 SLLENAQAQK
+423 SLLENAQKSSPFALDVSLFVPCKAQK

-446 FDSPEKEKQEV
+446 FDSPEEEK
-457 EEGEEAVGSE
+457 EGEEATGSE
-467 DDLTPKQ
+467 DGL
-474 QQTAS
+474 
-479 QSEEFHLCRETTT
+479 ETMS
-492 SESTTLECPDPDQEH
+492 SESNTLECPDLEQEQGR
-507 LGLQLTDDSTPSQQ
+507 LLMNEDGTPSPQ
-521 LTNDN
+521 LTNNN
-526 SSSGIDVHS
+526 SSSGVDVRS
-535 HHDDTDPLDPN
+535 HPDDTDPLEPI

-553 RLPPALGR
+553 RLPAMVGR

-583 LSDRSHNTNTMT
+583 LSDRSQNTTTMT

-609 NETNFLE
+609 NESNFLE

-624 STRGGGASTQ
+624 SMRGGSACRG
-634 EDEGPEHKEHM
+634 KEKQNNK
-645 GAAEEGESWH
+645 SWYLL
-655 EENLS
+655 LS
-660 MTSRQD
+660 CIQQQTPALTTNQSDPNHPRRRAREVSKKYQSDSNKELCFSSR
-666 ETITETNTD
+666 
-675 NKPERPK
+675 
-682 PPTSLLTNTLQAIP
+682 
-696 PTHIPIVSPDS
+696 S
-707 PQTDREKDPDYDSL
+707 PQTDRDKDPDYDSL

-741 TNKEDA
+741 TNKEEA

-753 HRDRPRKLYAERA
+753 HISYTESEIVACCSVQNRSE
-766 LNLPLGA
+766 NSLPT
-773 ELITGNMCDL
+773 EPYPFSTHCKSECMHDL

-792 QDGMVGSHT
+792 QDGAAGAHT

-822 EIFQEEDSLDESSE
+822 EIFPWQEEDSLDESSE
-836 TSTQEKPTRKIYYK
+836 TSTQEKPTRKVYYK
-850 LKLLP
+850 LQLFP
-855 GKWINILYDRLTLL
+855 GKWVSVLYDRLTLL
-869 ALLDRNQDVLE
+869 ALLDRNQDFLE
-880 NLVAVFMAF
+880 NVAAVFMAF
-889 LVSFLGFLLLNHGC
+889 LVSFLGFVLLNHGC

-969 PVSTLYGVTIV
+969 PVSTLYGVTIICYDV
-980 CHDALG
+980 LS
-986 FLRDLLVGFTYCF
+986 FVRDVLVGFTYCF
-999 PITFLVGLFP
+999 PFAFLVGLFP
-1009 QVNTFTIY
+1009 QINTFTIY

-1033 SLISAVYSILRSLIA
+1033 SLISAIYSILRSLVA

-1086 LSRQSSDPT
+1086 LSRQSSDPSVL
-1095 MILSLVK
+1095 LSLIK
-1102 SKIMPTLVESEE
+1102 SKLMPALVESEE
-1114 EEEEEEE
+1114 EEEKDA
-1121 DIESKDPLPEKLQ
+1121 DIKDPLPEKLQ
-1134 NSMKEILLSDV
+1134 SSMKEILLSDL

-1208 TKEYHQFEPR
+1208 TKEYYQFEPR

-1233 LCFEKYV
+1233 LCFEKYLV
-1240 VFPAIVLSALTNDGF
+1240 YPAIVLSALTNDGF

-1307 ASESFLLDFFIMSI
+1307 ASESFLLDFFVMSI

-1370 LLTTVFYTPLAPFLG
+1370 LLTTIFYTPLAPFLG
-1385 SAIFISSYP
+1385 SAIFITSYP
-1394 RPIKFWERNYN
+1394 RPVKFWERNYN

-1425 CDDSNLNSIF
+1425 CDDNNLNSIF

-1507 ITEGVEEDDAC
+1507 ITEGVEEDDGC

-1524 HLPHLLSCN
+1524 HLPHTLSCN

-1589 SPKLSTWLKD
+1589 SPKLGAWLKD
-1599 ATVQESLLSYTK
+1599 ASIQEALQSYTK

-1669 VTLSYALSVLG
+1669 VTLCYALSVLG

-1717 WVFADLD
+1717 WVFTDLD

-1748 EENEEASILYE
+1748 EETEEASILYE

-1766 SLVICHE
+1766 GLVICHE

-1870 PMYVSPLTTSYAG
+1870 PMYVSPLTTSFAG

-1890 IGGGALSFD
+1890 IGGGALSLD
-1899 AIRSW
+1899 TIRSW

-1936 SSLSNNRPSSVT
+1936 SSLSHNRPSSVT

-1959 RTTHSRRHHNTARRE
+1959 RTTHSHRKLCKGLKDSGRRE

-1988 VSSQSGPILES
+1988 VSSQSGPILDS
-1999 GSNHGLVQRL
+1999 GSAHGLVQRL

-2093 VNIAMGPSHRS
+2093 VNIAVGPSHRS

-2118 IDATYSNAAIPVKDS
+2118 IDASNSNAAVTVREGGQSSD
-2133 VQLGDR
+2133 QGF
-2139 SCSQGLDETQE
+2139 SQGLDKTQE
-2150 DSASVSKA
+2150 ESASASTA
-2158 PEVTDQKTV
+2158 PEPADQKTV

>member
-1 MVSQVVQTL
+1 MGSQIVQTL
-10 RQGVWASVTGG
+10 RQGVWASLTGG
-21 WYHDPDQNKFNN
+21 WYYDPDQNKFNN

-70 FFILIKLANY
+70 FFILVKLANY
-80 RLHLMFDEG
+80 RLHLMFDENEG
-89 EAVVR
+89 VVR

-104 EKKSNASDSCLP
+104 EKKSNASDSCVP
-116 ASIRKSSTVP
+116 PSIRW
-126 DSVAMTMLA
+126 
-135 RKRTSPVI
+135 
-143 QVTVK
+143 
-148 QTETDPG
+148 ECTDT
-155 LIGVD
+155 L
-160 CWKSEEGKSV
+160 
-170 EGDNLYLGLTEIQM
+170 
-184 GQSESAADER
+184 
-194 PVEGSMH
+194 
-201 PSPSPDDLSSPNPDQ
+201 
-216 ATPLLQAQQRPPSRA
+216 
-231 EREDAMGTGKMD
+231 
-243 AEIIEN
+243 
-249 VALKEEMDIQ
+249 
-259 RSTGTAR
+259 
-266 EQERTT
+266 
-272 EEDSEQ
+272 
-278 DRTTEKDSEQD
+278 
-289 RKEECEYKETAD
+289 
-301 RETADEGLPPSKG
+301 
-314 SEDESE
+314 
-320 EESEG
+320 
-325 QKETPD
+325 
-331 ANNNSL
+331 
-337 ETSQDCQDD
+337 
-346 SIDIPECPAQ
+346 
-356 IGLIDIGTG
+356 
-365 VETVEETYC
+365 EETYC
-374 SDEIEVVLVD
+374 SDEINVVLVD
-384 TSGPGPVSAHLV
+384 NSGPGPVSAQLD
-396 DSDTVKIIITMSCD
+396 DSDTVKIVITMSCD
-410 AQTAAQLEENVKQ
+410 PQTAAQMEDSVMHRLQENPQ
-423 SLLENAQAQK
+423 
-433 DAGECHIKIPVIT
+433 
-446 FDSPEKEKQEV
+446 V
-457 EEGEEAVGSE
+457 EEILLTQHSMLAVFLCFLLFVYILVFCVHLCIHTYK
-467 DDLTPKQ
+467 DLCLY
-474 QQTAS
+474 QTA
-479 QSEEFHLCRETTT
+479 
-492 SESTTLECPDPDQEH
+492 
-507 LGLQLTDDSTPSQQ
+507 
-521 LTNDN
+521 
-526 SSSGIDVHS
+526 
-535 HHDDTDPLDPN
+535 
-546 VDSQGFL
+546 
-553 RLPPALGR
+553 
-561 YGPGGRTHIR
+561 
-571 GLSMDSGKDAVL
+571 
-583 LSDRSHNTNTMT
+583 MT

-609 NETNFLE
+609 NESNFLE

-624 STRGGGASTQ
+624 STRVGGSSAQ
-634 EDEGPEHKEHM
+634 EDEEAECKQQV
-645 GAAEEGESWH
+645 GAESQQEGF
-655 EENLS
+655 
-660 MTSRQD
+660 
-666 ETITETNTD
+666 
-675 NKPERPK
+675 
-682 PPTSLLTNTLQAIP
+682 
-696 PTHIPIVSPDS
+696 

-741 TNKEDA
+741 TNKEEA

-753 HRDRPRKLYAERA
+753 H
-766 LNLPLGA
+766 
-773 ELITGNMCDL
+773 
-783 LSTSSNSEC
+783 SE
-792 QDGMVGSHT
+792 
-801 DCPFQRRI
+801 
-809 IPAHR
+809 
-814 LRPRRTHP
+814 
-822 EIFQEEDSLDESSE
+822 FQEYTLAAMDSLDDSSD
-836 TSTQEKPTRKIYYK
+836 TSTQEKPTSKIYYK
-850 LKLLP
+850 LRLYP

-889 LVSFLGFLLLNHGC
+889 LVSFLGFVLLNHGC
-903 FKDFWVFQFCLVIAS
+903 FKDLWVFQFCLVIAS

-957 WLLEQLLRRKDL
+957 WLLEQLLRIKDL

-980 CHDALG
+980 CHDALH
-986 FLRDLLVGFTYCF
+986 FTRDLLVGFTYCF
-999 PITFLVGLFP
+999 PISFLVGLFP
-1009 QVNTFTIY
+1009 QINTFTIY

-1023 MHFFGGTAAT
+1023 IHFFGGTAAT
-1033 SLISAVYSILRSLIA
+1033 SLISAIYSILRSLIA

-1060 KEPWD
+1060 KDPWD

-1072 FSGFCGLLVVFSYH
+1072 FSSFCGLLVVYSYH
-1086 LSRQSSDPT
+1086 LSRQSSDPSVL
-1095 MILSLVK
+1095 LSLIK
-1102 SKIMPTLVESEE
+1102 SKIMPDLVEMW
-1114 EEEEEEE
+1114 
-1121 DIESKDPLPEKLQ
+1121 IIHITLPASCTPQ
-1134 NSMKEILLSDV
+1134 KEILLSDTV
-1145 VVCSVAYIL
+1145 ACSVAYIL
-1154 TFAITASTVFLS
+1154 TFALTASTVFLS

-1195 HHPWLWISHPVLK
+1195 HHPWLWISHPILK
-1208 TKEYHQFEPR
+1208 PKEYHQFEPR

-1240 VFPAIVLSALTNDGF
+1240 VYPAIVLSALTNDGF

-1282 SFCDPSFQFLT
+1282 SFCNPSSQFLT
-1293 LLFTLVFFHFDCPH
+1293 LLFTLVFFHFDYPH
-1307 ASESFLLDFFIMSI
+1307 TSESFLLDFFIMSI
-1321 VFHKMRELLLKLHF
+1321 VFHKVGEQLLLKLHF
-1335 ILVYIA
+1335 ILIYIA

-1370 LLTTVFYTPLAPFLG
+1370 LLTTIFYTPLAPFLG
-1385 SAIFISSYP
+1385 SAMFISSYP

-1414 RLVSQVDKETG
+1414 RLVSQMDKETG

-1458 YSAGDCFILA
+1458 YSTGDCFILA

-1524 HLPHLLSCN
+1524 HLPHMLSCN

-1539 WLAWEV
+1539 WLAWEAM
-1545 TATKYLLEGYSI
+1545 ATKYLLEGYSI

-1599 ATVQESLLSYTK
+1599 ATIQETLQSYTK

-1640 SFCNVYLEWIQHCA
+1640 SFCNVYLEWIQYCA

-1669 VTLSYALSVLG
+1669 VTLCYALSVLG

-1694 LESFLYGF
+1694 LESFLFGF

-1748 EENEEASILYE
+1748 EETEEASILYE

-1784 SRDTLLTLRHMIDDG
+1784 SRDTLLTLRHIIDDG

-1883 THRTLRS
+1883 THHTLRS
-1890 IGGGALSFD
+1890 IGGGALSLD
-1899 AIRSW
+1899 VIRSW

-1911 VRKDNLTSCNSGV
+1911 VRKDNLTSCNSGM

-1936 SSLSNNRPSSVT
+1936 SSLSHNRPSSVT

-1959 RTTHSRRHHNTARRE
+1959 RATHSHRRHNAARRE
-1974 YRSRSVQPQSQRPP
+1974 YRSRSVQPQSQHPP
-1988 VSSQSGPILES
+1988 ASSQSGPILDS
-1999 GSNHGLVQRL
+1999 GSTHGLVQRL

-2019 IASIFSQVP
+2019 IASIF
-2028 RLSGAGG
+2028 
-2035 ISSQLQAAQHQQRS
+2035 

-2104 SSRATQWTSEPYES
+2104 SSRATQFSDYSSQQQRAKQLTGCSHFES
-2118 IDATYSNAAIPVKDS
+2118 DS
-2133 VQLGDR
+2133 LLFYTKQKVGEKMMLANFILHF
-2139 SCSQGLDETQE
+2139 SC
-2150 DSASVSKA
+2150 
-2158 PEVTDQKTV
+2158 TDHCRQC

>member
-1 MVSQVVQTL
+1 MGSHVVQTL
-10 RQGVWASVTGG
+10 RQGVWASLTGG

-70 FFILIKLANY
+70 FFILIKLANH

-94 SSLSDLSKAP
+94 SSLSDLSKAQ
-104 EKKSNASDSCLP
+104 EKKSNASDSCQP
-116 ASIRKSSTVP
+116 ASIRKSSTLP
-126 DSVAMTMLA
+126 DSVAMTTLP
-135 RKRTSPVI
+135 RKRPSPVI
-143 QVTVK
+143 QVTLK

-160 CWKSEEGKSV
+160 CSKS
-170 EGDNLYLGLTEIQM
+170 
-184 GQSESAADER
+184 DER
-194 PVEGSMH
+194 KSAEGRGDAAAAERAMGEDPRSDAEL
-201 PSPSPDDLSSPNPDQ
+201 SPDDFSSPNPDQ
-216 ATPLLQAQQRPPSRA
+216 DAPLLQAQQRSPSRSAREEA
-231 EREDAMGTGKMD
+231 ELAENGAAAEDGGDVQRSSMGSRSGEETTPERNLKQDRREQREDDEA
-243 AEIIEN
+243 
-249 VALKEEMDIQ
+249 V
-259 RSTGTAR
+259 
-266 EQERTT
+266 
-272 EEDSEQ
+272 
-278 DRTTEKDSEQD
+278 
-289 RKEECEYKETAD
+289 D
-301 RETADEGLPPSKG
+301 RETVDEGLPPSKG

-320 EESEG
+320 EGSEG
-325 QKETPD
+325 LKENSD

-337 ETSQDCQDD
+337 GTPKDD
-346 SIDIPECPAQ
+346 QGESIDIAESPPQAE
-356 IGLIDIGTG
+356 L
-365 VETVEETYC
+365 EEEEAYC

-384 TSGPGPVSAHLV
+384 NSSPGPGSAHLD

-410 AQTAAQLEENVKQ
+410 PQMAAQLEESVKQ

-446 FDSPEKEKQEV
+446 FDSPEEEK
-457 EEGEEAVGSE
+457 EGEEATGSE
-467 DDLTPKQ
+467 DGLTPRQPQ
-474 QQTAS
+474 QVTS
-479 QSEEFHLCRETTT
+479 QSEEFHLCRETMS
-492 SESTTLECPDPDQEH
+492 SESNTLECPDLEQEQGR
-507 LGLQLTDDSTPSQQ
+507 LLMNEDGTPSPQ

-526 SSSGIDVHS
+526 SSSGVDVRS
-535 HHDDTDPLDPN
+535 HPDDTDPLEPI

-553 RLPPALGR
+553 RLPAMVGR

-583 LSDRSHNTNTMT
+583 LSDRSQNTTTMT

-609 NETNFLE
+609 NESNFLE

-624 STRGGGASTQ
+624 SMRGGSAQ
-634 EDEGPEHKEHM
+634 EEEEKKSKQKVDPEEEEEEEEEDNRSAALGPDP
-645 GAAEEGESWH
+645 AATD
-655 EENLS
+655 
-660 MTSRQD
+660 TS
-666 ETITETNTD
+666 TD
-675 NKPERPK
+675 NKSERPK
-682 PPTSLLTNTLQAIP
+682 PPTSLLTNPPQAIK

-707 PQTDREKDPDYDSL
+707 PQTDRDKDPDYDSL

-741 TNKEDA
+741 TSKEEA

-792 QDGMVGSHT
+792 QDGAAGAHT

-822 EIFQEEDSLDESSE
+822 EIFPEEDSLDESSE
-836 TSTQEKPTRKIYYK
+836 TSTQEKPTRKVYYK
-850 LKLLP
+850 LQLFP
-855 GKWINILYDRLTLL
+855 GKWVSVLYDRLTLL
-869 ALLDRNQDVLE
+869 ALLDRNQDFLE
-880 NLVAVFMAF
+880 NVAAVFMAF
-889 LVSFLGFLLLNHGC
+889 LVSFLGFVLLNHGC

-969 PVSTLYGVTIV
+969 PVSTLYGVTIICYDV
-980 CHDALG
+980 LS
-986 FLRDLLVGFTYCF
+986 FVRDVLVGFTYCF
-999 PITFLVGLFP
+999 PFAFLVGLFP
-1009 QVNTFTIY
+1009 QINTFTIY

-1033 SLISAVYSILRSLIA
+1033 SLISAIYSILRSLVA

-1086 LSRQSSDPT
+1086 LSRQSSDPSVL
-1095 MILSLVK
+1095 LSLIK
-1102 SKIMPTLVESEE
+1102 SKLMPALVESEE
-1114 EEEEEEE
+1114 EEEKDA
-1121 DIESKDPLPEKLQ
+1121 DIKDPLPEKLQ
-1134 NSMKEILLSDV
+1134 SSMKEILLSDL

-1208 TKEYHQFEPR
+1208 TKEYYQFEPR

-1233 LCFEKYV
+1233 LCFEKYLV
-1240 VFPAIVLSALTNDGF
+1240 YPAIVLSALTNDGF

-1307 ASESFLLDFFIMSI
+1307 ASESFLLDFFVMSI

-1370 LLTTVFYTPLAPFLG
+1370 LVTTIFYTPLAPFLG
-1385 SAIFISSYP
+1385 SAIFITSYP
-1394 RPIKFWERNYN
+1394 RPVKFWERNYN

-1425 CDDSNLNSIF
+1425 CDDNNLNSIF

-1507 ITEGVEEDDAC
+1507 ITEGVEEDDGC

-1524 HLPHLLSCN
+1524 HLPHTLSCN

-1589 SPKLSTWLKD
+1589 SPKLGAWLKD
-1599 ATVQESLLSYTK
+1599 ASIQEALQSYTK

-1669 VTLSYALSVLG
+1669 VTLCYALSVLG

-1702 NTLFKGDFRIATKDE
+1702 NTLFKGDFRIATRDE
-1717 WVFADLD
+1717 WVFTDLD

-1748 EENEEASILYE
+1748 EETEEASILYE

-1766 SLVICHE
+1766 GLVICHE

-1870 PMYVSPLTTSYAG
+1870 PMYVSPLTTSFAG

-1890 IGGGALSFD
+1890 IGGGALSLD
-1899 AIRSW
+1899 TIRSW

-1936 SSLSNNRPSSVT
+1936 SSLSHNRPSSVT

-1959 RTTHSRRHHNTARRE
+1959 RTTHSHRHHNTGRRE

-1988 VSSQSGPILES
+1988 VSSQSGPILDS
-1999 GSNHGLVQRL
+1999 GSAHGLVQRL

-2093 VNIAMGPSHRS
+2093 VNIAVGPSHRS

-2118 IDATYSNAAIPVKDS
+2118 IDASSSNAAVTVREGGQSSD
-2133 VQLGDR
+2133 QGF
-2139 SCSQGLDETQE
+2139 SQGLDKTQE
-2150 DSASVSKA
+2150 ESASASTA
-2158 PEVTDQKTV
+2158 PEPADQKTV

>member
-1 MVSQVVQTL
+1 MGSHVVQTL
-10 RQGVWASVTGG
+10 RQGVWASLTGG

-70 FFILIKLANY
+70 FFVLIKLANH

-94 SSLSDLSKAP
+94 SSLSDLSKAQ
-104 EKKSNASDSCLP
+104 EKKSNASDSCQP
-116 ASIRKSSTVP
+116 ASIRKSSTLP
-126 DSVAMTMLA
+126 DSVAMTTLA
-135 RKRTSPVI
+135 RKRPSPVI
-143 QVTVK
+143 QVTLK

-160 CWKSEEGKSV
+160 CSKSDERKSAEGR
-170 EGDNLYLGLTEIQM
+170 GDAA
-184 GQSESAADER
+184 AADQAVGEDPR
-194 PVEGSMH
+194 LDAEL
-201 PSPSPDDLSSPNPDQ
+201 SPDDFSSPNPDQ
-216 ATPLLQAQQRPPSRA
+216 DAPLLQAQQKSPSRSAREEA
-231 EREDAMGTGKMD
+231 EVTENRAAAEEGGDVRKSSTGSRSGEETTPERNLKQDRREQREDDEA
-243 AEIIEN
+243 
-249 VALKEEMDIQ
+249 
-259 RSTGTAR
+259 
-266 EQERTT
+266 
-272 EEDSEQ
+272 
-278 DRTTEKDSEQD
+278 
-289 RKEECEYKETAD
+289 
-301 RETADEGLPPSKG
+301 ADEGLPPSKG

-320 EESEG
+320 EGSEG
-325 QKETPD
+325 LKENSD

-337 ETSQDCQDD
+337 GTPKDD
-346 SIDIPECPAQ
+346 QGESIDIAESPPQAE
-356 IGLIDIGTG
+356 L
-365 VETVEETYC
+365 EEEEAYC

-384 TSGPGPVSAHLV
+384 NSSPGPELAHLD

-410 AQTAAQLEENVKQ
+410 PQTAAQLEESVKQ

-446 FDSPEKEKQEV
+446 FDSPEEEKK
-457 EEGEEAVGSE
+457 GSE
-467 DDLTPKQ
+467 DEPTPRQPQ
-474 QQTAS
+474 QVTS
-479 QSEEFHLCRETTT
+479 QSEEFHLCRETMS
-492 SESTTLECPDPDQEH
+492 SESNTLECPDLEQEQG
-507 LGLQLTDDSTPSQQ
+507 GLMNEDGTPSPQ

-526 SSSGIDVHS
+526 SSSGIDVRS
-535 HHDDTDPLDPN
+535 HPDDTDPLEPIA
-546 VDSQGFL
+546 DSQGFL
-553 RLPPALGR
+553 RLPAMVGR

-583 LSDRSHNTNTMT
+583 LSDRSQNTTTMT

-609 NETNFLE
+609 NESNFLE

-624 STRGGGASTQ
+624 SMRGGSAQ
-634 EDEGPEHKEHM
+634 EEEEKKSKQKVDPEEEDN
-645 GAAEEGESWH
+645 GSAALG
-655 EENLS
+655 LDPAATD
-660 MTSRQD
+660 TSAD
-666 ETITETNTD
+666 NTS
-675 NKPERPK
+675 ERPK
-682 PPTSLLTNTLQAIP
+682 PPTSLPTNPPQAVK

-741 TNKEDA
+741 TSKEEA

-792 QDGMVGSHT
+792 QDGAAGAHT

-822 EIFQEEDSLDESSE
+822 EIFPEEDSLDESSE
-836 TSTQEKPTRKIYYK
+836 TSTQEKPTRKVYYK
-850 LKLLP
+850 LQLFP
-855 GKWINILYDRLTLL
+855 GKWVSVLYDRLTLL
-869 ALLDRNQDVLE
+869 ALLDRNQDFLE
-880 NLVAVFMAF
+880 NVAVVFMAF
-889 LVSFLGFLLLNHGC
+889 LVSFLGFVLLNHGC

-969 PVSTLYGVTIV
+969 PVSTLYGVTIICYDV
-980 CHDALG
+980 LS
-986 FLRDLLVGFTYCF
+986 FVRNVLVGFTYCF
-999 PITFLVGLFP
+999 PFAFLLGLFP
-1009 QVNTFTIY
+1009 QINTFTIY

-1033 SLISAVYSILRSLIA
+1033 SLISAIYSILRSLVA

-1086 LSRQSSDPT
+1086 LSRQSSDPSVL
-1095 MILSLVK
+1095 LSLIK
-1102 SKIMPTLVESEE
+1102 SKLMPALVESEE
-1114 EEEEEEE
+1114 EEEEEDA
-1121 DIESKDPLPEKLQ
+1121 DIKDPLPEKLQ
-1134 NSMKEILLSDV
+1134 SSMKEILLSDL
-1145 VVCSVAYIL
+1145 VVCAVAYIL

-1208 TKEYHQFEPR
+1208 TKEYYQFEPR

-1233 LCFEKYV
+1233 LCFEKYLV
-1240 VFPAIVLSALTNDGF
+1240 YPAIVLSALTNDGF
-1255 ALSHRKKL
+1255 ALSHSKKL

-1307 ASESFLLDFFIMSI
+1307 ASESFLLDFFVMSI

-1370 LLTTVFYTPLAPFLG
+1370 LLTTIFYTPLAPFLG
-1385 SAIFISSYP
+1385 SAIFITSYP
-1394 RPIKFWERNYN
+1394 RPVKFWERNYN

-1425 CDDSNLNSIF
+1425 CDDNNLNSIF

-1507 ITEGVEEDDAC
+1507 ITEGVEEDDGC

-1524 HLPHLLSCN
+1524 HLPHTLSCN

-1589 SPKLSTWLKD
+1589 SPKLGAWLKD
-1599 ATVQESLLSYTK
+1599 ASIQEALQSYTK

-1669 VTLSYALSVLG
+1669 VTLCYALSVLG

-1717 WVFADLD
+1717 WVFTDLD

-1748 EENEEASILYE
+1748 EETEEASILYE

-1766 SLVICHE
+1766 GLVICHE

-1870 PMYVSPLTTSYAG
+1870 PMYVSPLTTSFAG
-1883 THRTLRS
+1883 THHTLRS
-1890 IGGGALSFD
+1890 IGGGALSLD

-1911 VRKDNLTSCNSGV
+1911 VRKDNLTSCNSGM

-1936 SSLSNNRPSSVT
+1936 SSQSHNRPSSVT

-1959 RTTHSRRHHNTARRE
+1959 RTTHSHRHHNTGRRE

-1988 VSSQSGPILES
+1988 VSSQSGPILDS
-1999 GSNHGLVQRL
+1999 GSAHGLVQRL

-2093 VNIAMGPSHRS
+2093 VNIAAGPSHRS

-2118 IDATYSNAAIPVKDS
+2118 IDASNSNAAVTVREGGQSSD
-2133 VQLGDR
+2133 QGF
-2139 SCSQGLDETQE
+2139 SQGLDKTQE
-2150 DSASVSKA
+2150 ESASASTA
-2158 PEVTDQKTV
+2158 PEPADQKTV

>member
-1 MVSQVVQTL
+1 MGSQVVQTL
-10 RQGVWASVTGG
+10 RQGVWASLTGG

-62 IYCTSITV
+62 IYCSSITV
-70 FFILIKLANY
+70 FFILIKLANH
-80 RLHLMFDEG
+80 RLHVMFDEG

-94 SSLSDLSKAP
+94 SSLSDVSK
-104 EKKSNASDSCLP
+104 
-116 ASIRKSSTVP
+116 T
-126 DSVAMTMLA
+126 
-135 RKRTSPVI
+135 
-143 QVTVK
+143 
-148 QTETDPG
+148 PG
-155 LIGVD
+155 
-160 CWKSEEGKSV
+160 
-170 EGDNLYLGLTEIQM
+170 
-184 GQSESAADER
+184 
-194 PVEGSMH
+194 
-201 PSPSPDDLSSPNPDQ
+201 PSLKWGLSS
-216 ATPLLQAQQRPPSRA
+216 LQP
-231 EREDAMGTGKMD
+231 
-243 AEIIEN
+243 
-249 VALKEEMDIQ
+249 
-259 RSTGTAR
+259 STG
-266 EQERTT
+266 
-272 EEDSEQ
+272 
-278 DRTTEKDSEQD
+278 
-289 RKEECEYKETAD
+289 
-301 RETADEGLPPSKG
+301 L
-314 SEDESE
+314 
-320 EESEG
+320 
-325 QKETPD
+325 
-331 ANNNSL
+331 
-337 ETSQDCQDD
+337 
-346 SIDIPECPAQ
+346 DIPQKNPAAPKRLNPLHEALPFSKHI
-356 IGLIDIGTG
+356 IGF
-365 VETVEETYC
+365 
-374 SDEIEVVLVD
+374 LVFFIFMQLFV
-384 TSGPGPVSAHLV
+384 TTKLSA
-396 DSDTVKIIITMSCD
+396 S
-410 AQTAAQLEENVKQ
+410 NP
-423 SLLENAQAQK
+423 N
-433 DAGECHIKIPVIT
+433 
-446 FDSPEKEKQEV
+446 
-457 EEGEEAVGSE
+457 
-467 DDLTPKQ
+467 
-474 QQTAS
+474 
-479 QSEEFHLCRETTT
+479 
-492 SESTTLECPDPDQEH
+492 
-507 LGLQLTDDSTPSQQ
+507 
-521 LTNDN
+521 
-526 SSSGIDVHS
+526 SGI
-535 HHDDTDPLDPN
+535 
-546 VDSQGFL
+546 
-553 RLPPALGR
+553 
-561 YGPGGRTHIR
+561 
-571 GLSMDSGKDAVL
+571 
-583 LSDRSHNTNTMT
+583 
-595 SSKSDLEAKEGQIP
+595 
-609 NETNFLE
+609 
-616 FVSLLGSL
+616 
-624 STRGGGASTQ
+624 
-634 EDEGPEHKEHM
+634 
-645 GAAEEGESWH
+645 
-655 EENLS
+655 NLFS
-660 MTSRQD
+660 VR
-666 ETITETNTD
+666 
-675 NKPERPK
+675 
-682 PPTSLLTNTLQAIP
+682 
-696 PTHIPIVSPDS
+696 
-707 PQTDREKDPDYDSL
+707 
-721 PSQTSQSESSMLQVI
+721 
-736 CRPEA
+736 
-741 TNKEDA
+741 
-747 YTFHTV
+747 
-753 HRDRPRKLYAERA
+753 
-766 LNLPLGA
+766 
-773 ELITGNMCDL
+773 
-783 LSTSSNSEC
+783 
-792 QDGMVGSHT
+792 
-801 DCPFQRRI
+801 
-809 IPAHR
+809 
-814 LRPRRTHP
+814 
-822 EIFQEEDSLDESSE
+822 QEEDSLDESSE
-836 TSTQEKPTRKIYYK
+836 TSTQEKPSRKIYYK
-850 LKLLP
+850 LRLFP

-869 ALLDRNQDVLE
+869 ALLDRNQDFLE
-880 NLVAVFMAF
+880 NLVAIFMAF
-889 LVSFLGFLLLNHGC
+889 LVSFLGFVLLNHGC
-903 FKDFWVFQFCLVIAS
+903 FKDFWVFQFCLVMAS

-950 CIFCALI
+950 CIICSLI
-957 WLLEQLLRRKDL
+957 WLLEQLLRKKDL
-969 PVSTLYGVTIV
+969 PVSSLYGVTFV
-980 CHDALG
+980 CYDILH
-986 FLRDLLVGFTYCF
+986 FLRDLLVGFTFCF
-999 PITFLVGLFP
+999 PLTFLVGLFP
-1009 QVNTFTIY
+1009 QINTFTIY
-1017 LLEQID
+1017 MLEQID

-1072 FSGFCGLLVVFSYH
+1072 FSGFCGLLVVLSYH

-1095 MILSLVK
+1095 VLLSLIK
-1102 SKIMPTLVESEE
+1102 SKMMPALVEGEE
-1114 EEEEEEE
+1114 EGE
-1121 DIESKDPLPEKLQ
+1121 DDAVIKDPLPEKLQ

-1145 VVCSVAYIL
+1145 VMCSVAYIL

-1208 TKEYHQFEPR
+1208 TKEYDQFEPR
-1218 EDAVLMWFER
+1218 EDAELMWFER

-1233 LCFEKYV
+1233 LCFEKYLV
-1240 VFPAIVLSALTNDGF
+1240 YPAIVLSALTNDSF
-1255 ALSHRKKL
+1255 ALSHRKN
-1263 GIHCDVLLT
+1263 CDVLLT

-1293 LLFTLVFFHFDCPH
+1293 LLFTLVFFHFDCPRS
-1307 ASESFLLDFFIMSI
+1307 SESFLLDFFIMSI

-1425 CDDSNLNSIF
+1425 CDDNNLNSIF

-1458 YSAGDCFILA
+1458 YSSGDCFILA

-1507 ITEGVEEDDAC
+1507 ITEGVEEDDGC

-1524 HLPHLLSCN
+1524 HLPHMLSCN

-1545 TATKYLLEGYSI
+1545 MTTKYLLEGYSI

-1589 SPKLSTWLKD
+1589 SPKLTTWLQD
-1599 ATVQESLLSYTK
+1599 AIFQEALQSYTK

-1640 SFCNVYLEWIQHCA
+1640 SFCNVYLEWIQYCA
-1654 GKMETPVDSDEDSPL
+1654 GKMETQPVDSDEDSPL

-1748 EENEEASILYE
+1748 EETEEASILYE

-1870 PMYVSPLTTSYAG
+1870 PMYVSPLTTSYSG

-1890 IGGGALSFD
+1890 ISGGALSLD

-1904 LCSKWLR
+1904 LCSKW

-1924 NMEDVDCGAGGS
+1924 NMEDVDCAAGGS

-1948 SNSLSLYQHRA
+1948 SNSLSMYQQRA
-1959 RTTHSRRHHNTARRE
+1959 RTSHSHRRHNAGRRKT
-1974 YRSRSVQPQSQRPP
+1974 P
-1988 VSSQSGPILES
+1988 
-1999 GSNHGLVQRL
+1999 
-2009 SNSQL
+2009 
-2014 SFNTS
+2014 
-2019 IASIFSQVP
+2019 
-2028 RLSGAGG
+2028 
-2035 ISSQLQAAQHQQRS
+2035 
-2049 SQVSSSSSTLS
+2049 
-2060 LLFGKRSFSSGLV
+2060 LFCFFALHSKKN
-2073 ISGLSAAEGGN
+2073 IK
-2084 TTDTQSSSS
+2084 
-2093 VNIAMGPSHRS
+2093 VNIKSK
-2104 SSRATQWTSEPYES
+2104 TWT
-2118 IDATYSNAAIPVKDS
+2118 
-2133 VQLGDR
+2133 
-2139 SCSQGLDETQE
+2139 
-2150 DSASVSKA
+2150 
-2158 PEVTDQKTV
+2158 

>member
-1 MVSQVVQTL
+1 MGSQIVQTL
-10 RQGVWASVTGG
+10 RQGVWASLTGG
-21 WYHDPDQNKFNN
+21 WYYDPDQNKFNN

-70 FFILIKLANY
+70 FFILVKLANY
-80 RLHLMFDEG
+80 RLHLMFDENEG
-89 EAVVR
+89 VVR

-104 EKKSNASDSCLP
+104 EKKSNASDSCV
-116 ASIRKSSTVP
+116 KSSTVP
-126 DSVAMTMLA
+126 DSVAMMMLA

-148 QTETDPG
+148 QTETNLE
-155 LIGVD
+155 LIG
-160 CWKSEEGKSV
+160 
-170 EGDNLYLGLTEIQM
+170 
-184 GQSESAADER
+184 
-194 PVEGSMH
+194 
-201 PSPSPDDLSSPNPDQ
+201 
-216 ATPLLQAQQRPPSRA
+216 
-231 EREDAMGTGKMD
+231 
-243 AEIIEN
+243 
-249 VALKEEMDIQ
+249 
-259 RSTGTAR
+259 
-266 EQERTT
+266 
-272 EEDSEQ
+272 
-278 DRTTEKDSEQD
+278 
-289 RKEECEYKETAD
+289 
-301 RETADEGLPPSKG
+301 
-314 SEDESE
+314 
-320 EESEG
+320 
-325 QKETPD
+325 
-331 ANNNSL
+331 
-337 ETSQDCQDD
+337 
-346 SIDIPECPAQ
+346 
-356 IGLIDIGTG
+356 
-365 VETVEETYC
+365 
-374 SDEIEVVLVD
+374 
-384 TSGPGPVSAHLV
+384 
-396 DSDTVKIIITMSCD
+396 
-410 AQTAAQLEENVKQ
+410 
-423 SLLENAQAQK
+423 
-433 DAGECHIKIPVIT
+433 KIPVIT
-446 FDSPEKEKQEV
+446 FDSPEEEEQEV
-457 EEGEEAVGSE
+457 EEGEEVTGSE
-467 DDLTPKQ
+467 DDPILRRTM
-474 QQTAS
+474 S
-479 QSEEFHLCRETTT
+479 QSEEFHLCRETVS
-492 SESTTLECPDPDQEH
+492 SECLDTDQKH
-507 LGLQLTDDSTPSQQ
+507 LVVQMTNDSAPSPQ

-526 SSSGIDVHS
+526 SSSGVDVNS
-535 HHDDTDPLDPN
+535 HPDDTDPLEPN
-546 VDSQGFL
+546 AESHGFL
-553 RLPPALGR
+553 CLPPALSR

-583 LSDRSHNTNTMT
+583 LSDCSHNT
-595 SSKSDLEAKEGQIP
+595 
-609 NETNFLE
+609 
-616 FVSLLGSL
+616 V
-624 STRGGGASTQ
+624 
-634 EDEGPEHKEHM
+634 
-645 GAAEEGESWH
+645 
-655 EENLS
+655 
-660 MTSRQD
+660 
-666 ETITETNTD
+666 
-675 NKPERPK
+675 
-682 PPTSLLTNTLQAIP
+682 
-696 PTHIPIVSPDS
+696 S

-741 TNKEDA
+741 TNKEEA

-753 HRDRPRKLYAERA
+753 HDRPRKLYAERA

-773 ELITGNMCDL
+773 ELITGNMDL

-792 QDGMVGSHT
+792 QDALGGGQA

-822 EIFQEEDSLDESSE
+822 EIFQQEEDSLDDSSD
-836 TSTQEKPTRKIYYK
+836 TSTQEKPTSKIYYK
-850 LKLLP
+850 LRLYP

-869 ALLDRNQDVLE
+869 ALLDNQDVLE

-889 LVSFLGFLLLNHGC
+889 LVSFLGFVLLNHGC
-903 FKDFWVFQFCLVIAS
+903 FKDLWVFQFCLVIAS

-957 WLLEQLLRRKDL
+957 WLLEQLLRIKDL

-980 CHDALG
+980 CHDALH
-986 FLRDLLVGFTYCF
+986 FTRDLLVFTYCF
-999 PITFLVGLFP
+999 PISFLVGLFP
-1009 QVNTFTIY
+1009 QINTFTIY

-1023 MHFFGGTAAT
+1023 IHFFGGTAT
-1033 SLISAVYSILRSLIA
+1033 SLISAIYSILRSLIA

-1060 KEPWD
+1060 KDPWD

-1072 FSGFCGLLVVFSYH
+1072 FSSFCGLLVVYSYH
-1086 LSRQSSDPT
+1086 LSRQSSDPSV
-1095 MILSLVK
+1095 LSLIK
-1102 SKIMPTLVESEE
+1102 SKIMPDLVESEE
-1114 EEEEEEE
+1114 EEEE
-1121 DIESKDPLPEKLQ
+1121 DTESKDPLPEKLQ
-1134 NSMKEILLSDV
+1134 NSMQKEILLSDTV
-1145 VVCSVAYIL
+1145 ACSVAYIL
-1154 TFAITASTVFLS
+1154 TFALTASTVFLS

-1195 HHPWLWISHPVLK
+1195 HHPWLWISHPILK
-1208 TKEYHQFEPR
+1208 PKEYHQFEPR

-1240 VFPAIVLSALTNDGF
+1240 VYPAIVLSALTNDGF

-1263 GIHCDVLLT
+1263 GICDVLLT

-1282 SFCDPSFQFLT
+1282 SFCNPSSQFLT
-1293 LLFTLVFFHFDCPH
+1293 LLFTLVFFHFDYPH
-1307 ASESFLLDFFIMSI
+1307 TSESFLLDFFIMSI

-1335 ILVYIA
+1335 ILIYIA

-1356 PFAVPHSAMLLLQT
+1356 PFAVPSAMLLLQT
-1370 LLTTVFYTPLAPFLG
+1370 LLTTIFYTPLAPFLG
-1385 SAIFISSYP
+1385 SAMFISSYP
-1394 RPIKFWERNYN
+1394 RPIKFWERNY

-1414 RLVSQVDKETG
+1414 RLVSQMDKET

-1458 YSAGDCFILA
+1458 YSTGDCFILA

-1495 RGTYCQQREVEA
+1495 RTYCQQREVEA

-1524 HLPHLLSCN
+1524 HLPHMLSCN

-1539 WLAWEV
+1539 WLAWEAM
-1545 TATKYLLEGYSI
+1545 ATKYLLEGYSI

-1599 ATVQESLLSYTK
+1599 ATIQETLQSYTK

-1640 SFCNVYLEWIQHCA
+1640 SFCNVYLEWIQYCA

-1669 VTLSYALSVLG
+1669 VTLCYALSVLG

-1685 TASHNMSNS
+1685 TASHNMSN
-1694 LESFLYGF
+1694 LESFLFGF

-1748 EENEEASILYE
+1748 EETEEASILYE

-1784 SRDTLLTLRHMIDDG
+1784 SRDTLLTLRHIIDDG

-1870 PMYVSPLTTSYAG
+1870 P
-1883 THRTLRS
+1883 
-1890 IGGGALSFD
+1890 
-1899 AIRSW
+1899 
-1904 LCSKWLR
+1904 
-1911 VRKDNLTSCNSGV
+1911 VRKDNLTSCNSGM

-1936 SSLSNNRPSSVT
+1936 SSLSHNRPSSVT

-1959 RTTHSRRHHNTARRE
+1959 RATHSHRRHNA
-1974 YRSRSVQPQSQRPP
+1974 
-1988 VSSQSGPILES
+1988 
-1999 GSNHGLVQRL
+1999 
-2009 SNSQL
+2009 
-2014 SFNTS
+2014 
-2019 IASIFSQVP
+2019 
-2028 RLSGAGG
+2028 
-2035 ISSQLQAAQHQQRS
+2035 

-2118 IDATYSNAAIPVKDS
+2118 VDGTITAKDG
-2133 VQLGDR
+2133 VQSADLGCNQR
-2139 SCSQGLDETQE
+2139 LDKIQDQ
-2150 DSASVSKA
+2150 DSASASTA
-2158 PEVTDQKTV
+2158 PGAADQKTV

>member
-1 MVSQVVQTL
+1 MGSQVVQTL
-10 RQGVWASVTGG
+10 RQGVWASLTGG

-80 RLHLMFDEG
+80 RLHVMFDEG

-104 EKKSNASDSCLP
+104 EKKSN
-116 ASIRKSSTVP
+116 
-126 DSVAMTMLA
+126 
-135 RKRTSPVI
+135 
-143 QVTVK
+143 
-148 QTETDPG
+148 
-155 LIGVD
+155 
-160 CWKSEEGKSV
+160 
-170 EGDNLYLGLTEIQM
+170 NLHCMWTL
-184 GQSESAADER
+184 
-194 PVEGSMH
+194 
-201 PSPSPDDLSSPNPDQ
+201 
-216 ATPLLQAQQRPPSRA
+216 
-231 EREDAMGTGKMD
+231 
-243 AEIIEN
+243 
-249 VALKEEMDIQ
+249 
-259 RSTGTAR
+259 
-266 EQERTT
+266 
-272 EEDSEQ
+272 
-278 DRTTEKDSEQD
+278 
-289 RKEECEYKETAD
+289 YK
-301 RETADEGLPPSKG
+301 K
-314 SEDESE
+314 
-320 EESEG
+320 
-325 QKETPD
+325 
-331 ANNNSL
+331 
-337 ETSQDCQDD
+337 
-346 SIDIPECPAQ
+346 
-356 IGLIDIGTG
+356 
-365 VETVEETYC
+365 
-374 SDEIEVVLVD
+374 
-384 TSGPGPVSAHLV
+384 
-396 DSDTVKIIITMSCD
+396 
-410 AQTAAQLEENVKQ
+410 
-423 SLLENAQAQK
+423 
-433 DAGECHIKIPVIT
+433 
-446 FDSPEKEKQEV
+446 
-457 EEGEEAVGSE
+457 
-467 DDLTPKQ
+467 
-474 QQTAS
+474 
-479 QSEEFHLCRETTT
+479 
-492 SESTTLECPDPDQEH
+492 
-507 LGLQLTDDSTPSQQ
+507 
-521 LTNDN
+521 
-526 SSSGIDVHS
+526 
-535 HHDDTDPLDPN
+535 
-546 VDSQGFL
+546 
-553 RLPPALGR
+553 
-561 YGPGGRTHIR
+561 
-571 GLSMDSGKDAVL
+571 
-583 LSDRSHNTNTMT
+583 
-595 SSKSDLEAKEGQIP
+595 
-609 NETNFLE
+609 
-616 FVSLLGSL
+616 
-624 STRGGGASTQ
+624 
-634 EDEGPEHKEHM
+634 
-645 GAAEEGESWH
+645 
-655 EENLS
+655 
-660 MTSRQD
+660 
-666 ETITETNTD
+666 
-675 NKPERPK
+675 
-682 PPTSLLTNTLQAIP
+682 
-696 PTHIPIVSPDS
+696 
-707 PQTDREKDPDYDSL
+707 YDSFDHL
-721 PSQTSQSESSMLQVI
+721 RENRYCTSCGHLSF
-736 CRPEA
+736 R
-741 TNKEDA
+741 
-747 YTFHTV
+747 V
-753 HRDRPRKLYAERA
+753 HCEFILKLFV
-766 LNLPLGA
+766 L
-773 ELITGNMCDL
+773 C
-783 LSTSSNSEC
+783 
-792 QDGMVGSHT
+792 
-801 DCPFQRRI
+801 
-809 IPAHR
+809 
-814 LRPRRTHP
+814 
-822 EIFQEEDSLDESSE
+822 QEEDSLDESSE

-850 LKLLP
+850 LKLFP

-889 LVSFLGFLLLNHGC
+889 LVSFLGFVLLNHGC

-950 CIFCALI
+950 CICCALI

-969 PVSTLYGVTIV
+969 PISTLYGVTIV
-980 CHDALG
+980 CHDAL
-986 FLRDLLVGFTYCF
+986 RFTYCF

-1009 QVNTFTIY
+1009 QINTFTIY

-1033 SLISAVYSILRSLIA
+1033 SLVSAVYSILRSVIA

-1086 LSRQSSDPT
+1086 LSRQSSDPSVL
-1095 MILSLVK
+1095 MSLIK
-1102 SKIMPTLVESEE
+1102 SKLMPTLVESEE
-1114 EEEEEEE
+1114 EEEE
-1121 DIESKDPLPEKLQ
+1121 DIDIKDPLPEKLQ

-1218 EDAVLMWFER
+1218 GDDAVLMWFER

-1240 VFPAIVLSALTNDGF
+1240 VYPAIILSALTNDGF
-1255 ALSHRKKL
+1255 ALSHRKN
-1263 GIHCDVLLT
+1263 CDVLLT

-1321 VFHKMRELLLKLHF
+1321 FFHKMRELLLKLHF

-1370 LLTTVFYTPLAPFLG
+1370 LLTTIFYTPLAPFLG
-1385 SAIFISSYP
+1385 S
-1394 RPIKFWERNYN
+1394 
-1405 TKRIDNSNS
+1405 
-1414 RLVSQVDKETG
+1414 
-1425 CDDSNLNSIF
+1425 CDDNNLNSIF

-1449 DLMLGRWGN
+1449 DLLLGRWGN

-1524 HLPHLLSCN
+1524 HLPHMLSCN

-1545 TATKYLLEGYSI
+1545 MATKYLLEGYSI

-1589 SPKLSTWLKD
+1589 SPKLTTWLKD
-1599 ATVQESLLSYTK
+1599 ASIQEALQSYTK

-1640 SFCNVYLEWIQHCA
+1640 SFCNVYLEWVQYCA
-1654 GKMETPVDSDEDSPL
+1654 GKMETPVESDEDSPL

-1748 EENEEASILYE
+1748 EETEEASILYE
-1759 AITNYRS
+1759 AITNYRG

-1870 PMYVSPLTTSYAG
+1870 PMYVSPLTTSFAG

-1890 IGGGALSFD
+1890 IGGGALSLD

-1911 VRKDNLTSCNSGV
+1911 SVQRKQPHLISTKPLTVFLTSV
-1924 NMEDVDCGAGGS
+1924 KHA
-1936 SSLSNNRPSSVT
+1936 
-1948 SNSLSLYQHRA
+1948 
-1959 RTTHSRRHHNTARRE
+1959 
-1974 YRSRSVQPQSQRPP
+1974 
-1988 VSSQSGPILES
+1988 
-1999 GSNHGLVQRL
+1999 
-2009 SNSQL
+2009 
-2014 SFNTS
+2014 
-2019 IASIFSQVP
+2019 
-2028 RLSGAGG
+2028 
-2035 ISSQLQAAQHQQRS
+2035 
-2049 SQVSSSSSTLS
+2049 
-2060 LLFGKRSFSSGLV
+2060 
-2073 ISGLSAAEGGN
+2073 
-2084 TTDTQSSSS
+2084 TQSS
-2093 VNIAMGPSHRS
+2093 ILQALLHRK
-2104 SSRATQWTSEPYES
+2104 A
-2118 IDATYSNAAIPVKDS
+2118 
-2133 VQLGDR
+2133 
-2139 SCSQGLDETQE
+2139 
-2150 DSASVSKA
+2150 SAFKLIFF
-2158 PEVTDQKTV
+2158 TCCR

>member
-1 MVSQVVQTL
+1 MGSQVVQTL
-10 RQGVWASVTGG
+10 RQGVWASLTGG

-80 RLHLMFDEG
+80 RLHLMFDQG

-104 EKKSNASDSCLP
+104 DKKSNASDSCLR

-135 RKRTSPVI
+135 RNRPSPVI

-155 LIGVD
+155 LIGVE
-160 CWKSEEGKSV
+160 CPKSDEVKAV
-170 EGDNLYLGLTEIQM
+170 EGDAVLPL
-184 GQSESAADER
+184 GQSESAAEER
-194 PVEGSMH
+194 PAQGGLHASQEL
-201 PSPSPDDLSSPNPDQ
+201 SPEDLSSPNPDQ
-216 ATPLLQAQQRPPSRA
+216 AAPLLQAQQRPPSQTGRDELRPGSA
-231 EREDAMGTGKMD
+231 TGTGKKD
-243 AEIIEN
+243 VET
-249 VALKEEMDIQ
+249 VGTGALTE
-259 RSTGTAR
+259 GTAVQSPLIGPDR
-266 EQERTT
+266 EQSEQERTA
-272 EEDSEQ
+272 
-278 DRTTEKDSEQD
+278 EKDGD
-289 RKEECEYKETAD
+289 DKDTAD
-301 RETADEGLPPSKG
+301 RDTADEGLPPSKG
-314 SEDESE
+314 SEGDSGAENE
-320 EESEG
+320 D
-325 QKETPD
+325 QKEPSD

-337 ETSQDCQDD
+337 EAPQAHQDD
-346 SIDIPECPAQ
+346 PVDVPQTPTQAEP
-356 IGLIDIGTG
+356 
-365 VETVEETYC
+365 VEETYC
-374 SDEIEVVLVD
+374 SDEIAVVLVD
-384 TSGPGPVSAHLV
+384 NSGPGPVSTHLD

-410 AQTAAQLEENVKQ
+410 PQTAAQLEESVMQ

-433 DAGECHIKIPVIT
+433 EAGECHIKIPVIT
-446 FDSPEKEKQEV
+446 FDSPEEERQEE
-457 EEGEEAVGSE
+457 EEGEEGAWSE
-467 DDLTPKQ
+467 DDSTAKQ
-474 QQTAS
+474 LQTT
-479 QSEEFHLCRETTT
+479 QKEEFHLCRETIS
-492 SESTTLECPDPDQEH
+492 SESSTLECPDQDQEH
-507 LGLQLTDDSTPSQQ
+507 LSPQMTNDNTPSPQM
-521 LTNDN
+521 TNDN

-535 HHDDTDPLDPN
+535 HPDDTDPPDLN
-546 VDSQGFL
+546 VDSEGFL
-553 RLPPALGR
+553 RLPPAFGR

-583 LSDRSHNTNTMT
+583 LSDRSNNTPTMT

-609 NETNFLE
+609 NESNFLE

-624 STRGGGASTQ
+624 STRGGAASAQ
-634 EDEGPEHKEHM
+634 EEAEPEPK
-645 GAAEEGESWH
+645 EEGAGAGEK
-655 EENLS
+655 ED
-660 MTSRQD
+660 TSAAPKPD
-666 ETITETNTD
+666 EAVTETNTD
-675 NKPERPK
+675 TQSERPN
-682 PPTSLLTNTLQAIP
+682 PPNSLATDTLQTIP
-696 PTHIPIVSPDS
+696 PTCIPIVSPDS

-792 QDGMVGSHT
+792 QDGLVGGHA

-836 TSTQEKPTRKIYYK
+836 TSTQEKPTRKLYYK
-850 LKLLP
+850 LKLFP

-869 ALLDRNQDVLE
+869 ALLDRNQDVVE

-980 CHDALG
+980 CHDALR

-1009 QVNTFTIY
+1009 QINTFTIY

-1033 SLISAVYSILRSLIA
+1033 GLHSAIYSILRSLLA

-1086 LSRQSSDPT
+1086 LSRQSSDPSVL
-1095 MILSLVK
+1095 LSLIK
-1102 SKIMPTLVESEE
+1102 SKLMPALVEP
-1114 EEEEEEE
+1114 EEEEEE
-1121 DIESKDPLPEKLQ
+1121 DSDIKDPLPEKLQ

-1240 VFPAIVLSALTNDGF
+1240 VYPAIVLSALTNDGF

-1263 GIHCDVLLT
+1263 GIHCDVFLT

-1282 SFCDPSFQFLT
+1282 SFCDPSVQFLT
-1293 LLFTLVFFHFDCPH
+1293 LLFTLVFFHFDCPR
-1307 ASESFLLDFFIMSI
+1307 ASESFLLDFFLMSI

-1370 LLTTVFYTPLAPFLG
+1370 LLTTIFYTPLAPFLG

-1394 RPIKFWERNYN
+1394 RPVKFWERNYN

-1425 CDDSNLNSIF
+1425 CDDNNLNSIF
-1435 YEYLTRSLQHSLCG
+1435 YEYLTRSLQNSLCG
-1449 DLMLGRWGN
+1449 DLLLGRWGN
-1458 YSAGDCFILA
+1458 YSSGDCFILA

-1524 HLPHLLSCN
+1524 HLPHVLSCN

-1545 TATKYLLEGYSI
+1545 MATKYLLEGYSI

-1582 IIYYLVH
+1582 IIYYLVQ
-1589 SPKLSTWLKD
+1589 SPKLSTWLKEV
-1599 ATVQESLLSYTK
+1599 TVQDSLQSYTK

-1640 SFCNVYLEWIQHCA
+1640 SFCNVYLEWIQYCT
-1654 GKMETPVDSDEDSPL
+1654 GKMETPVESDEDSPL

-1702 NTLFKGDFRIATKDE
+1702 NTLFKGDFRIAPKDE
-1717 WVFADLD
+1717 WVFADMD

-1748 EENEEASILYE
+1748 EETEEASVLYE

-1890 IGGGALSFD
+1890 IGGGALSLD

-1936 SSLSNNRPSSVT
+1936 SSLSHNHPSSVT
-1948 SNSLSLYQHRA
+1948 SNSLSLYQNRA
-1959 RTTHSRRHHNTARRE
+1959 RTAHSHRHHNTARRE

-1988 VSSQSGPILES
+1988 VTSQSGPILDS
-1999 GSNHGLVQRL
+1999 GSTHGLVQRL

-2093 VNIAMGPSHRS
+2093 VNIAIGPSHRS

-2118 IDATYSNAAIPVKDS
+2118 IDATYSNAAVTPKDNAPS
-2133 VQLGDR
+2133 TDQDCG
-2139 SCSQGLDETQE
+2139 QGVDKTQE
-2150 DSASVSKA
+2150 ESASASTA
-2158 PEVTDQKTV
+2158 PETTDQKTV

>member
-1 MVSQVVQTL
+1 MGSQVVQTL
-10 RQGVWASVTGG
+10 RQGVWASLTGG

-135 RKRTSPVI
+135 RKRPSPVI

-160 CWKSEEGKSV
+160 CSKSDEGVKT
-170 EGDNLYLGLTEIQM
+170 TE
-184 GQSESAADER
+184 GQSESAAEAR
-194 PVEGSMH
+194 PVEGGLH
-201 PSPSPDDLSSPNPDQ
+201 PSPEPSPDDLSSPNPDQ
-216 ATPLLQAQQRPPSRA
+216 AAPLLQAQQRPPSRA
-231 EREDAMGTGKMD
+231 EREEMRPGSANGTGKMD
-243 AEIIEN
+243 VEIAET
-249 VALKEEMDIQ
+249 VAVKEGVDIQ
-259 RSTGTAR
+259 SSLTGTGR
-266 EQERTT
+266 EQ
-272 EEDSEQ
+272 SEQ
-278 DRTTEKDSEQD
+278 ERTTEKDSE
-289 RKEECEYKETAD
+289 KEQERIEEEKDGEDKEAAD
-301 RETADEGLPPSKG
+301 METADEGLPPSKG

-320 EESEG
+320 EESEE
-325 QKETPD
+325 QKEPPD

-337 ETSQDCQDD
+337 EAPQDRQEDF
-346 SIDIPECPAQ
+346 IDVPEPPAQ
-356 IGLIDIGTG
+356 A
-365 VETVEETYC
+365 EPAEETYC

-384 TSGPGPVSAHLV
+384 SSGPGPVSAHLD

-410 AQTAAQLEENVKQ
+410 PQTAAQLEESVKQ

-446 FDSPEKEKQEV
+446 FDSPEEEKQEV
-457 EEGEEAVGSE
+457 EEAEGVTGSE
-467 DDLTPKQ
+467 DDPTLKRT
-474 QQTAS
+474 TS
-479 QSEEFHLCRETTT
+479 QSEEFHLCRETTS
-492 SESTTLECPDPDQEH
+492 SEFTTLECPDPDQE
-507 LGLQLTDDSTPSQQ
+507 LVGLQTNDNTPSPQ

-535 HHDDTDPLDPN
+535 HPDDTDPLDHN

-553 RLPPALGR
+553 RLPPALAR

-583 LSDRSHNTNTMT
+583 LSDRSHNTTTMT

-609 NETNFLE
+609 NESNFLE

-624 STRGGGASTQ
+624 STRAGGASTQ
-634 EDEGPEHKEHM
+634 EDEGPERKEEV
-645 GAAEEGESWH
+645 GAAEE
-655 EENLS
+655 ENLTA
-660 MTSRQD
+660 TSRPDQ
-666 ETITETNTD
+666 TITETNTD

-682 PPTSLLTNTLQAIP
+682 PPTSLPTDTLQALP
-696 PTHIPIVSPDS
+696 PTQIPIVSPDS

-741 TNKEDA
+741 TNKEEA

-792 QDGMVGSHT
+792 QDGLGGGHA

-850 LKLLP
+850 LKLFP

-889 LVSFLGFLLLNHGC
+889 LVSFLGFVLLNHGC

-980 CHDALG
+980 CHDALH
-986 FLRDLLVGFTYCF
+986 FIRDLLVGFTYCF

-1009 QVNTFTIY
+1009 QINTFTIY

-1023 MHFFGGTAAT
+1023 MHVFGGTAAT
-1033 SLISAVYSILRSLIA
+1033 SLISAIYSILRSLIA

-1086 LSRQSSDPT
+1086 LSRQSSDPSVL
-1095 MILSLVK
+1095 LSLIK

-1114 EEEEEEE
+1114 EEEE
-1121 DIESKDPLPEKLQ
+1121 DSDSKDPLPEKLQ
-1134 NSMKEILLSDV
+1134 SSMKEILLSDV

-1166 LKPFVTIVLYA
+1166 LRPFVTIVLYA

-1240 VFPAIVLSALTNDGF
+1240 VYPAIVLSALTNDGF

-1524 HLPHLLSCN
+1524 HLPHMLSCN

-1545 TATKYLLEGYSI
+1545 MATKYLLEGYSI

-1582 IIYYLVH
+1582 IIYYLIH

-1599 ATVQESLLSYTK
+1599 AAVQEALQSYTK

-1640 SFCNVYLEWIQHCA
+1640 SFCNVYLEWIQYCA

-1669 VTLSYALSVLG
+1669 VTLCYALSVLG

-1748 EENEEASILYE
+1748 EETEEASILYE

-1890 IGGGALSFD
+1890 IGGGALSLD
-1899 AIRSW
+1899 VIRSW

-1936 SSLSNNRPSSVT
+1936 SSLSHNRPSSVT

-1959 RTTHSRRHHNTARRE
+1959 RTTHSHRHHNAARRE

-1988 VSSQSGPILES
+1988 VSSQSGPILDS

-2118 IDATYSNAAIPVKDS
+2118 IDATYSNASITVKDG
-2133 VQLGDR
+2133 VQSGDR
-2139 SCSQGLDETQE
+2139 GGSQGLDKTQE
-2150 DSASVSKA
+2150 ESASASTA
-2158 PEVTDQKTV
+2158 PEATDQKTV

>member
-1 MVSQVVQTL
+1 MRESCPHHLRRMGSQLVQTL
-10 RQGVWASVTGG
+10 RQGVWASLTGG
-21 WYHDPDQNKFNN
+21 WYHDPDQNTFNN

-40 IFLLMLPLSL
+40 MFLLMLPLSL

-62 IYCTSITV
+62 IYCTSVTI
-70 FFILIKLANY
+70 FFITIKMVNY
-80 RLHLMFDEG
+80 RLHVMFDKG
-89 EAVVR
+89 DVVPP
-94 SSLSDLSKAP
+94 SSLSDVIQGA
-104 EKKSNASDSCLP
+104 ENKSNESDSCL
-116 ASIRKSSTVP
+116 AAKLRKSSTVP
-126 DSVAMTMLA
+126 DSVAMTMLT
-135 RKRTSPVI
+135 RNRPSPVI

-155 LIGVD
+155 LIGVE
-160 CWKSEEGKSV
+160 CPKSSEDLK
-170 EGDNLYLGLTEIQM
+170 NTEA
-184 GQSESAADER
+184 QSDSIPKEKQPRVSLQPEQ
-194 PVEGSMH
+194 EL
-201 PSPSPDDLSSPNPDQ
+201 SPEDLSSPNPDQ
-216 ATPLLQAQQRPPSRA
+216 AAPLLL
-231 EREDAMGTGKMD
+231 G
-243 AEIIEN
+243 
-249 VALKEEMDIQ
+249 
-259 RSTGTAR
+259 
-266 EQERTT
+266 EQ
-272 EEDSEQ
+272 
-278 DRTTEKDSEQD
+278 KHV
-289 RKEECEYKETAD
+289 AD
-301 RETADEGLPPSKG
+301 REIADEGLPSSKG
-314 SEDESE
+314 SD
-320 EESEG
+320 EESTD
-325 QKETPD
+325 ETKQEKQLQQDP
-331 ANNNSL
+331 NNNSL
-337 ETSQDCQDD
+337 EVIQERDD
-346 SIDIPECPAQ
+346 PLPPPPQNDQP
-356 IGLIDIGTG
+356 
-365 VETVEETYC
+365 EETYC
-374 SDEIEVVLVD
+374 SDEIAVVFVD
-384 TSGPGPVSAHLV
+384 NSGPSARL
-396 DSDTVKIIITMSCD
+396 DENDMVKIIITMSCD
-410 AQTAAQLEENVKQ
+410 AQTAAELEESVKQ
-423 SLLENAQAQK
+423 SILESAQAQMGI
-433 DAGECHIKIPVIT
+433 DPHGGAAGDCLIKIPVIT
-446 FDSPEKEKQEV
+446 FDSPEDDERSGAEN
-457 EEGEEAVGSE
+457 EGEPLSEADSAELQTPSPDGQITKELMSA
-467 DDLTPKQ
+467 DSAALDCRDLEYNE
-474 QQTAS
+474 AD
-479 QSEEFHLCRETTT
+479 
-492 SESTTLECPDPDQEH
+492 LEHPSP
-507 LGLQLTDDSTPSQQ
+507 QLTTA
-521 LTNDN
+521 DN

-535 HHDDTDPLDPN
+535 HPDENDPPDLN
-546 VDSQGFL
+546 VDADGFL
-553 RLPPALGR
+553 RIPSMFR
-561 YGPGGRTHIR
+561 KYGPGGRTHVR

-583 LSDRSHNTNTMT
+583 IADRSQNKQTTMT

-609 NETNFLE
+609 NESNFVE
-616 FVSLLGSL
+616 FVSLLESIN
-624 STRGGGASTQ
+624 STRGASGIENPPEEVTNE
-634 EDEGPEHKEHM
+634 EDRAM
-645 GAAEEGESWH
+645 EEEDVTAKI
-655 EENLS
+655 EDN
-660 MTSRQD
+660 
-666 ETITETNTD
+666 TETESQQ
-675 NKPERPK
+675 ERPN
-682 PPTSLLTNTLQAIP
+682 PPNTLATTDTLHTIP
-696 PTHIPIVSPDS
+696 ETRIPIVSPDS
-707 PQTDREKDPDYDSL
+707 LSSTLSPQTDRDKDPDYDSL

-792 QDGMVGSHT
+792 QDGLAGGHT

-809 IPAHR
+809 IPSHR

-822 EIFQEEDSLDESSE
+822 EIFQEEDSIDESSE
-836 TSTQEKPTRKIYYK
+836 TSTQEKPSRKLYYK
-850 LKLLP
+850 LKLFP
-855 GKWINILYDRLTLL
+855 GKWVNILYDRLALL
-869 ALLDRNQDVLE
+869 ALLDRNQDVVE
-880 NLVAVFMAF
+880 NIAVVFLAF
-889 LVSFLGFLLLNHGC
+889 LVAFLGFILLNHGC
-903 FKDFWVFQFCLVIAS
+903 FKDIWVFQFCVVIAS

-936 GHNQLVAYSRAAYF
+936 GHNQIVAYSRAAYF
-950 CIFCALI
+950 CIFCGLI
-957 WLLEQLLRRKDL
+957 WILEQMLRRKDL
-969 PVSTLYGVTIV
+969 PVSTVYGITIV
-980 CHDALG
+980 LADALK
-986 FLRDLLVGFTYCF
+986 FLRDILVGITYCF

-1009 QVNTFTIY
+1009 QINTFMIY

-1023 MHFFGGTAAT
+1023 IHFFGGTAAT
-1033 SLISAVYSILRSLIA
+1033 GLHSAVYSIFRSLTA

-1072 FSGFCGLLVVFSYH
+1072 FSGFCGLLVVLSYH
-1086 LSRQSSDPT
+1086 LSGQSSDPT
-1095 MILSLVK
+1095 VLMSLIK
-1102 SKIMPTLVESEE
+1102 SKLMPTLVDSEE
-1114 EEEEEEE
+1114 EGEDSE
-1121 DIESKDPLPEKLQ
+1121 DIKDPLPEKLM
-1134 NSMKEILLSDV
+1134 NSVKEILLSDL
-1145 VVCSVAYIL
+1145 VVCSIAYIL
-1154 TFAITASTVFLS
+1154 TFAITSSTVFLS

-1187 YLIPQLRK
+1187 YLVPQLRK

-1208 TKEYHQFEPR
+1208 SNEYSQFEPR
-1218 EDAVLMWFER
+1218 DDAQLMWFER

-1240 VFPAIVLSALTNDGF
+1240 VYPAIILSALTNDGF
-1255 ALSHRKKL
+1255 SLSHRKKL
-1263 GIHCDVLLT
+1263 GIH
-1272 TVAGLKLLRS
+1272 
-1282 SFCDPSFQFLT
+1282 
-1293 LLFTLVFFHFDCPH
+1293 
-1307 ASESFLLDFFIMSI
+1307 
-1321 VFHKMRELLLKLHF
+1321 
-1335 ILVYIA
+1335 
-1341 PWQIAWGSAFHAFAQ
+1341 
-1356 PFAVPHSAMLLLQT
+1356 
-1370 LLTTVFYTPLAPFLG
+1370 
-1385 SAIFISSYP
+1385 
-1394 RPIKFWERNYN
+1394 

-1425 CDDSNLNSIF
+1425 CDDNNLNSIF

-1458 YSAGDCFILA
+1458 YSSGDCFILA
-1468 SDYLNALVHLIEI
+1468 SDYLNAFVHLIEI

-1524 HLPHLLSCN
+1524 HLPHVLSCN

-1545 TATKYLLEGYSI
+1545 TTTKYLLEGYSI

-1582 IIYYLVH
+1582 IIYYLIH
-1589 SPKLSTWLKD
+1589 SLKLQTWIKD
-1599 ATVQESLLSYTK
+1599 SSITEALVSYTK
-1611 WHHIERDPQ
+1611 WHHIERDPA

-1640 SFCNVYLEWIQHCA
+1640 SFCNVYLEWIQYCA
-1654 GKMETPVDSDEDSPL
+1654 NKMEEPVDCDEDSPL
-1669 VTLSYALSVLG
+1669 VTLCYALSVLG

-1717 WVFADLD
+1717 WVFTDMD
-1724 LLQKVVAPAVRMS
+1724 LLQKVVAPGVRMS

-1748 EENEEASILYE
+1748 EETEEPAILYE
-1759 AITNYRS
+1759 AISNYKT

-1784 SRDTLLTLRHMIDDG
+1784 SRDTLLTLRHMVDDG

-1857 NMVNSSCDQPLGY
+1857 NMINSSCDQPLGY
-1870 PMYVSPLTTSYAG
+1870 PMYVSPLTTSYMG
-1883 THRTLRS
+1883 THKQLRS
-1890 IGGGALSFD
+1890 IWGGPLSLD
-1899 AIRSW
+1899 SIRTW
-1904 LCSKWLR
+1904 LFSKWLR

-1924 NMEDVDCGAGGS
+1924 NMEDVDCAGGS
-1936 SSLSNNRPSSVT
+1936 SSLSHNPNSIT
-1948 SNSLSLYQHRA
+1948 SQSLSLYQA
-1959 RTTHSRRHHNTARRE
+1959 RPNRTSHTNRQHAAARRE

-1988 VSSQSGPILES
+1988 VTSQSGPILDS
-1999 GSNHGLVQRL
+1999 QQVSASANGLVQRL

-2028 RLSGAGG
+2028 RLSTAGG
-2035 ISSQLQAAQHQQRS
+2035 QLSSQLQAAAHHRS

-2093 VNIAMGPSHRS
+2093 VNIAMGGPSCRS
-2104 SSRATQWTSEPYES
+2104 TSRATQWTSEPYES
-2118 IDATYSNAAIPVKDS
+2118 IDATYSNTPNGAKDNKHS
-2133 VQLGDR
+2133 SDKGCTQVADK
-2139 SCSQGLDETQE
+2139 SQE
-2150 DSASVSKA
+2150 DTTTSETHEL
-2158 PEVTDQKTV
+2158 PEQKTI

>member
-1 MVSQVVQTL
+1 MGSQVVQTL
-10 RQGVWASVTGG
+10 RQGVWASLTGG

-62 IYCTSITV
+62 IYCSSITV
-70 FFILIKLANY
+70 FFILIKLANH
-80 RLHLMFDEG
+80 RLHVMFDEG

-94 SSLSDLSKAP
+94 SSLSDFSKAQ
-104 EKKSNASDSCLP
+104 ENKSNASDSCVP

-126 DSVAMTMLA
+126 DSVAMTTLA
-135 RKRTSPVI
+135 PKGPSPVI

-155 LIGVD
+155 LIGLD
-160 CWKSEEGKSV
+160 CSKSEDEKAV
-170 EGDNLYLGLTEIQM
+170 EGDANPSSGHAE
-184 GQSESAADER
+184 AAAEEN
-194 PVEGSMH
+194 PVEEEVDQ
-201 PSPSPDDLSSPNPDQ
+201 SPDASPNDFSSPNPDPD
-216 ATPLLQAQQRPPSRA
+216 APLLQAQQRPSS
-231 EREDAMGTGKMD
+231 
-243 AEIIEN
+243 
-249 VALKEEMDIQ
+249 Q
-259 RSTGTAR
+259 
-266 EQERTT
+266 
-272 EEDSEQ
+272 
-278 DRTTEKDSEQD
+278 
-289 RKEECEYKETAD
+289 AD
-301 RETADEGLPPSKG
+301 REETRPGSETGDGKGGLDNLSLLTEKEQSEGNDLGDKDTADEGLPPSNG

-320 EESEG
+320 EGCEEL
-325 QKETPD
+325 KEPSD
-331 ANNNSL
+331 ANNNSI
-337 ETSQDCQDD
+337 EVKDCSQDEA
-346 SIDIPECPAQ
+346 IDIPEVPAQ
-356 IGLIDIGTG
+356 AEL
-365 VETVEETYC
+365 VEETYC

-384 TSGPGPVSAHLV
+384 TSSPGPSTHV
-396 DSDTVKIIITMSCD
+396 DNSDTVKIIITMSCD
-410 AQTAAQLEENVKQ
+410 PQTATQLEESVKQ
-423 SLLENAQAQK
+423 SLLENAQAQM
-433 DAGECHIKIPVIT
+433 DAGECHIKIPIIT
-446 FDSPEKEKQEV
+446 FDSPEGP
-457 EEGEEAVGSE
+457 EGGARVSGSE
-467 DDLTPKQ
+467 DEGKQ
-474 QQTAS
+474 RQILS
-479 QSEEFHLCRETTT
+479 QSEE
-492 SESTTLECPDPDQEH
+492 STILEGPDPQQENPEQH
-507 LGLQLTDDSTPSQQ
+507 ATADRTASPQ
-521 LTNDN
+521 LTNEN

-535 HHDDTDPLDPN
+535 HPDDTEPLDPN
-546 VDSQGFL
+546 VDCQGFL
-553 RLPPALGR
+553 RLPHSVGR
-561 YGPGGRTHIR
+561 CGPGGRIHAR

-583 LSDRSHNTNTMT
+583 LSDRSHHATTMT

-609 NETNFLE
+609 NESNFLE
-616 FVSLLGSL
+616 FVSLLGFL
-624 STRGGGASTQ
+624 STRGGRASTQ
-634 EDEGPEHKEHM
+634 EEEEPEKKEKLD
-645 GAAEEGESWH
+645 GEE
-655 EENLS
+655 EENQS
-660 MTSRQD
+660 ATPGRD
-666 ETITETNTD
+666 ETITETNS
-675 NKPERPK
+675 EWPK
-682 PPTSLLTNTLQAIP
+682 PPTSLPTGTLQAVP

-707 PQTDREKDPDYDSL
+707 PNTDREKDPDYDSL

-741 TNKEDA
+741 TNKEEA

-792 QDGMVGSHT
+792 QDGVAGGHN

-836 TSTQEKPTRKIYYK
+836 TSTQEKPSRKIYYK
-850 LKLLP
+850 LRLFP

-869 ALLDRNQDVLE
+869 ALLDRNQDFLE
-880 NLVAVFMAF
+880 NLVAIFMAF
-889 LVSFLGFLLLNHGC
+889 LVSFLGFVLLNHGC

-918 CQYSLLKSVQ
+918 CQYSLLKKWILILLVTVSNIQ
-928 PDAASPTH
+928 

-950 CIFCALI
+950 CIICTLI
-957 WLLEQLLRRKDL
+957 WLLEQLLRKEDL
-969 PVSTLYGVTIV
+969 PVSSLYGVTFV
-980 CHDALG
+980 CHDILH

-999 PITFLVGLFP
+999 PLTFLVGLFP
-1009 QVNTFTIY
+1009 QINTFTIY
-1017 LLEQID
+1017 MLEQID

-1033 SLISAVYSILRSLIA
+1033 SLISAVYSILRSLLA

-1072 FSGFCGLLVVFSYH
+1072 FSGFCGLLVVLSYH

-1095 MILSLVK
+1095 VLLSLIK
-1102 SKIMPTLVESEE
+1102 SKMMPALVESEE
-1114 EEEEEEE
+1114 EEE
-1121 DIESKDPLPEKLQ
+1121 DDAVIKDPLPEKLQ

-1145 VVCSVAYIL
+1145 VMCSVAYIL

-1208 TKEYHQFEPR
+1208 TKEYDQFEPR

-1233 LCFEKYV
+1233 LCFEKYLV
-1240 VFPAIVLSALTNDGF
+1240 YPAIVLSALTNDSF

-1293 LLFTLVFFHFDCPH
+1293 LLFTLVFFHFDCPRS
-1307 ASESFLLDFFIMSI
+1307 SESFLLDFFIMSI

-1425 CDDSNLNSIF
+1425 CDDNNLNSIF

-1507 ITEGVEEDDAC
+1507 ITEGVEEDDGC

-1524 HLPHLLSCN
+1524 HLPHMLSCN

-1545 TATKYLLEGYSI
+1545 MTTKYLLEGYSI

-1589 SPKLSTWLKD
+1589 SPKLTTWLQD
-1599 ATVQESLLSYTK
+1599 AVFQEALQSYTK

-1640 SFCNVYLEWIQHCA
+1640 SFCNVYLEWIQYCA

-1748 EENEEASILYE
+1748 EETEEASILYE

-1870 PMYVSPLTTSYAG
+1870 PMYVSPLTTSYSG

-1890 IGGGALSFD
+1890 ISGGALSLD

-1924 NMEDVDCGAGGS
+1924 NMEDVDCAAGGS

-1948 SNSLSLYQHRA
+1948 SNSLSMYQQRA
-1959 RTTHSRRHHNTARRE
+1959 RTSHSHRRHNAGRRE

-1988 VSSQSGPILES
+1988 VTSQSGPILES
-1999 GSNHGLVQRL
+1999 GSANGLVQRL

-2028 RLSGAGG
+2028 HLSGAGG
-2035 ISSQLQAAQHQQRS
+2035 NNSQLQAAQHQHRS

-2093 VNIAMGPSHRS
+2093 VNIAIGPSHRS
-2104 SSRATQWTSEPYES
+2104 SSRATQWTSDPYES
-2118 IDATYSNAAIPVKDS
+2118 NDPTNSTAAAITVKDG
-2133 VQLGDR
+2133 VQSSDQDH
-2139 SCSQGLDETQE
+2139 SQGLDKTHE
-2150 DSASVSKA
+2150 DPSSATTA
-2158 PEVTDQKTV
+2158 PEPTDQKTA

>member
-1 MVSQVVQTL
+1 MGSQVVQTL
-10 RQGVWASVTGG
+10 RQGVWASLTGG
-21 WYHDPDQNKFNN
+21 WYYDPEQNKFNN

-70 FFILIKLANY
+70 FFVLIKLANY
-80 RLHLMFDEG
+80 RLHVMFDQG
-89 EAVVR
+89 EALVR

-104 EKKSNASDSCLP
+104 EKKSNASDPCLQ
-116 ASIRKSSTVP
+116 ATIRKSSTVP
-126 DSVAMTMLA
+126 DSVAMTLLV
-135 RKRTSPVI
+135 RNRPSPVI

-148 QTETDPG
+148 QTETDQG
-155 LIGVD
+155 LIGVE
-160 CWKSEEGKSV
+160 CPKSDEVNDTEGRNQSTADDLPEGRVQPGQELSPEE
-170 EGDNLYLGLTEIQM
+170 
-184 GQSESAADER
+184 
-194 PVEGSMH
+194 
-201 PSPSPDDLSSPNPDQ
+201 LSSPNPDQ
-216 ATPLLQAQQRPPSRA
+216 ATPLLQAQQRPSSRA
-231 EREDAMGTGKMD
+231 GGDGTRPGSAVSAEKRDASSRTGCGGGGGTEREEA
-243 AEIIEN
+243 
-249 VALKEEMDIQ
+249 DIQ
-259 RSTGTAR
+259 SPLTGTDRLLSERSRAA
-266 EQERTT
+266 EKERTT
-272 EEDSEQ
+272 GTEPEKGGNVEEDGGE
-278 DRTTEKDSEQD
+278 
-289 RKEECEYKETAD
+289 
-301 RETADEGLPPSKG
+301 REAVDEGLPSSHGGG
-314 SEDESE
+314 SSSSSSSSSGSVEGESG

-325 QKETPD
+325 RKEPSD
-331 ANNNSL
+331 ANNNTVDEPRDHL
-337 ETSQDCQDD
+337 GAVVD
-346 SIDIPECPAQ
+346 STPQTPSEF
-356 IGLIDIGTG
+356 
-365 VETVEETYC
+365 EEAEEAYC
-374 SDEIEVVLVD
+374 SDEIAVVLVD
-384 TSGPGPVSAHLV
+384 NSGSGSESAPL
-396 DSDTVKIIITMSCD
+396 DSRDTVKIIITMSCD
-410 AQTAAQLEENVKQ
+410 PHTAARLEESVKQ
-423 SLLENAQAQK
+423 SILESTQAQK
-433 DAGECHIKIPVIT
+433 EAGECHIKIPVIT
-446 FDSPEKEKQEV
+446 FDSLE
-457 EEGEEAVGSE
+457 EEGQRAGQEGAESDEEPSPR
-467 DDLTPKQ
+467 L
-474 QQTAS
+474 S
-479 QSEEFHLCRETTT
+479 QSTVHSEEFHLCRETTS
-492 SESTTLECPDPDQEH
+492 SESPVTEGPPGRQQRPPPPSLR
-507 LGLQLTDDSTPSQQ
+507 LGEASDNMLSPL

-526 SSSGIDVHS
+526 SSSGVDLHS
-535 HHDDTDPLDPN
+535 HHDDSDPPELT
-546 VDSQGFL
+546 VDSEGFL

-561 YGPGGRTHIR
+561 YGPGGRTHVR

-583 LSDRSHNTNTMT
+583 LSERSHNATVMT
-595 SSKSDLEAKEGQIP
+595 SSKSDLEAKEGQLP
-609 NETNFLE
+609 NESNFLE

-624 STRGGGASTQ
+624 SREGGASAQEEERTQQRGDTHTADQ
-634 EDEGPEHKEHM
+634 EDPSTSAKPSEAFSETK
-645 GAAEEGESWH
+645 GESQ
-655 EENLS
+655 
-660 MTSRQD
+660 RR
-666 ETITETNTD
+666 
-675 NKPERPK
+675 RPN
-682 PPTSLLTNTLQAIP
+682 PPTSLATDTLHAIP
-696 PTHIPIVSPDS
+696 PTRIPIVSPDS

-783 LSTSSNSEC
+783 LSTSSNSEG
-792 QDGMVGSHT
+792 QDGLVGGHMEG
-801 DCPFQRRI
+801 PFQRRI

-836 TSTQEKPTRKIYYK
+836 TSTQERPTRKLYYK
-850 LKLLP
+850 LRLFP
-855 GKWINILYDRLTLL
+855 GKWVNILYDRLTLL
-869 ALLDRNQDVLE
+869 ALLDRNQEVLE
-880 NLVAVFMAF
+880 NLVAIFMGF
-889 LVSFLGFLLLNHGC
+889 LVSFLGFLLLNRGC
-903 FKDFWVFQFCLVIAS
+903 FQDFWVFQFCLVIAS

-950 CIFCALI
+950 CLFCSLI
-957 WLLEQLLRRKDL
+957 WLLEQVLQTKDL
-969 PVSTLYGVTIV
+969 PVSTLYGVTIA
-980 CHDALG
+980 CHDALHL
-986 FLRDLLVGFTYCF
+986 LRDLLLGITYCF
-999 PITFLVGLFP
+999 PITFLVGLLP

-1033 SLISAVYSILRSLIA
+1033 GLHSAIYSILRSLVA

-1086 LSRQSSDPT
+1086 LSRQSSNPST
-1095 MILSLVK
+1095 LLSLIK
-1102 SKIMPTLVESEE
+1102 SKLVPGLVDNEEDEEVESH
-1114 EEEEEEE
+1114 
-1121 DIESKDPLPEKLQ
+1121 IKDPLPEKLQ
-1134 NSMKEILLSDV
+1134 NSMKEILMSDI

-1154 TFAITASTVFLS
+1154 TFALTASTVFLS

-1177 LAGTVGFVTH
+1177 LAGTVGLVTH

-1195 HHPWLWISHPVLK
+1195 HHPWLWLSHPVLK
-1208 TKEYHQFEPR
+1208 TKEFHQFEPR

-1240 VFPAIVLSALTNDGF
+1240 VYPAIVLSALTNDGF
-1255 ALSHRKKL
+1255 SLSHRKRL
-1263 GIHCDVLLT
+1263 GIHGDVLLT

-1293 LLFTLVFFHFDCPH
+1293 LLFTLIFFHFDCPR
-1307 ASESFLLDFFIMSI
+1307 ASESFLLDFFLMSI
-1321 VFHKMRELLLKLHF
+1321 IFHKMRELLLKLHF
-1335 ILVYIA
+1335 ILVYMA

-1370 LLTTVFYTPLAPFLG
+1370 LLTTIFYTPLSPFLG

-1394 RPIKFWERNYN
+1394 RPVKFWERNYN

-1425 CDDSNLNSIF
+1425 CDDNNLNSIF

-1449 DLMLGRWGN
+1449 DLLLGRWGN
-1458 YSAGDCFILA
+1458 CSAGDCFILA

-1507 ITEGVEEDDAC
+1507 ITEGVEEDEAC

-1524 HLPHLLSCN
+1524 HLPHVLSCN

-1570 LRKLLITYYLKS
+1570 LRKLLVTYYLKC
-1582 IIYYLVH
+1582 IIYFLAQ
-1589 SPKLSTWLKD
+1589 SPKLQGWLQD
-1599 ATVQESLLSYTK
+1599 SSLQEALQSYTK

-1640 SFCNVYLEWIQHCA
+1640 SFCNVHLEWLQYCA
-1654 GKMETPVDSDEDSPL
+1654 GKMETPVPSDEDSTL
-1669 VTLSYALSVLG
+1669 VTLAYALSVLG

-1717 WVFADLD
+1717 WVFADMD

-1748 EENEEASILYE
+1748 EETEEASVLYD
-1759 AITNYRS
+1759 AITTYRS

-1773 SDPAWRKAVLS
+1773 SDPAWREAVLS
-1784 SRDTLLTLRHMIDDG
+1784 SRDTLLTLRHMMDEG
-1799 TDEYKIIMLYKRH
+1799 ADEYKVIMLYKRH

-1883 THRTLRS
+1883 THRTLRT
-1890 IGGGALSFD
+1890 IGGGALTMD

-1924 NMEDVDCGAGGS
+1924 NMEDVDCAAGGS
-1936 SSLSNNRPSSVT
+1936 SSLSNNHPSSMT
-1948 SNSLSLYQHRA
+1948 SNSLSLYQHRT
-1959 RTTHSRRHHNTARRE
+1959 RTTRPHRHHNAARRE

-1988 VSSQSGPILES
+1988 VTSQSGPILDS
-1999 GSNHGLVQRL
+1999 GSAHGLVQRL

-2093 VNIAMGPSHRS
+2093 VNIAIGTSHRS

-2118 IDATYSNAAIPVKDS
+2118 IDATYSNVPPGPKDS
-2133 VQLGDR
+2133 TQSADR
-2139 SCSQGLDETQE
+2139 GGSQGLDKSQE
-2150 DSASVSKA
+2150 DEGPSSPVPDVS
-2158 PEVTDQKTV
+2158 EKTV